1 MKKVIKSIF
10 IFILL
15 SIMVNVNALNVG
27 DQFTLTPGASQTHSP
42 SYGFN
47 EQYQLHTVTGGG
59 KTYDAYCM
67 DRGKAAG
74 QGASYVVNRMMP
86 KLKGD
91 LAVLYLMKNGA
102 DKEQIHLAIRLLVSK
117 GMLNW
122 SHTGTADYLA
132 KIDAAVN
139 CMKSDSTFNSTLTEF
154 LSNTSKK
161 NNDNDENA
169 DEGGKSLA
177 LLGFEKYNLLE
188 GKCYSSAAQ
197 CADATGYGC
206 HVSVTNRN
214 CYVPSTSSTDICPTI
229 KNDIFECYTGRFQSS
244 EKHGCKIVDTCS
256 FDTAAECSD
265 KAGLKCRERDGKWK
279 QLNWEPCD
287 KCTPNEYQGIIC
299 PDDERDEN
307 TGCRKSKY
315 ACTDT
320 EGDLTQKNCE
330 SIANNRNN
338 NDPKGEYHDW
348 VCTKK
353 TGSICYRLERKGS
366 GSSSNV
372 CSGNSSEVKSCCEK
386 KNLYFP
392 QSDCEIA
399 RSKVTNSS
407 SKKCELYNG
416 CYRIVDKKTNPSCDG
431 SKGEYR
437 QDICIK
443 RKKKNQDCK
452 ELDNGCYKLVNI
464 SAICDESKGEYIK
477 DQCEG
482 VKKTKK
488 IKEKVDGSCVIQ
500 SNGCYKFVADSS
512 GNGSGGN
519 GSGASVSCGG
529 FDGIKQLLIDA
540 MNYANEK
547 FNSETG
553 ESKVEKGP
561 ATEPE
566 KADGVIKKIV
576 SVKIDIKNITDTSS
590 DSEYFKYLG
599 FEVEKQNE
607 ATEVELLGAS
617 KEFINTED
625 GWKSKPISEGAD
637 LSKLFEERNGTIY
650 VGFLVSRP
658 SSDDSQEVTDD
669 DSEEEDCEVK
679 IKFKYEYSNEDGG
692 AVLYASGNTTGQQ
705 RFFIASEG
713 EPIQDEFELD
723 TSLCDETT
731 CDPTSTLP
739 NICEDGLEP
748 DKETGNVEYEFREA
762 YNAESKKYNI
772 KKCLLSKNS
781 KDRAGNFYKL
791 VDTEFA
797 NKVAENDYCEVKCK
811 EDYIFGVPYKKSTES
826 GRYFQISVSLK
837 GQQDCYTT
845 KLDYKKYTED
855 IVKKQA
861 EILDT
866 YNEWLENYE
875 NYTFSL
881 VQGDAVAC
889 NANSCPAIT
898 DQNGN
903 STGKCSE
910 AGYNGTYDYKK
921 MIDHSKNFYTYE
933 IKEESDKWTII
944 NVKTGGDAPH
954 GNPQFGEWTNTKR
967 CQGCSLTGE
976 CEWKIKPEKD
986 YADKKEG
993 YKTAALAAKQKLKD
1007 KMKELREIIDNYNSC
1022 VADHDYPNLQ
1032 LATDVNMGLDRNGEN
1047 EVAYWDMV
1055 YKYNPSIQYSY
1066 REPEPGVSS
1075 TKWISSVQAKS
1086 CEHGI
1091 NCDFMYSPDAIIVAD
1106 NYAVKKMVEAG
1117 LCTEYKP
1124 DEKTSNNSKPYC
1136 MSSDSI
1142 KDIDEESHFAT
1153 WYCDGTIDNEYE
1165 ICTGDNSLQYEIE
1178 SQWTVL
1184 DEDLDKGIEETVT
1197 IGNNLINSNH
1207 KITKVDYVHKI
1218 SSSRGTYKTER
1229 VYYSGHDDGDIKI
1242 EETPEHEIK
1251 NYDIVDGLPVGIN
1264 TPTGTYYYK
1273 LTLDNFGTFYTPSD
1287 APQVNGRIYG
1297 TLDRSLSSKI
1307 RGEEQIK
1314 GGELNTSET
1323 IGKNEYACT
1332 YEVNQ
1337 NSCTDASGNKHYK
1350 TECDPNEDWD
1360 KCQERL
1366 CPVNQGG
1373 PYCVE
1378 KSQSYYVCSTTHYDE
1393 SCQPKGSREEAL
1405 LAVGCQPGEECE
1417 NNYNC
1422 CPNCTVQCIGVCT
1435 VTPDG
1440 SQGGGSKPNYDFRPI
1455 SPGNLFPNDRPKG
1468 YNWESDPSVY
1478 NNSLVARKAK
1488 DTIDEITAR
1497 AKDTTSE
1504 ETTPSSGNPKVEN
1517 YSLKVV
1523 MNSDMITNIR
1533 EYNKSHESYNN
1544 DTMTCYDYKIERD
1557 EDNCKK
1563 NGYTWKKEGD
1573 SGKCVMA
1580 NIFCYSSFIDDL
1592 ADGKFGGEVDIK
1604 NGDGRK
1610 KNKENLNPY
1619 RPNVNIENFN
1629 TDNLIVTN
1637 DYWTI
1642 YTFSTLD
1649 INGDGIPDVGPSWK

>member
-10 IFILL
+10 IFLLL

-27 DQFTLTPGASQTHSP
+27 DQFTLTPGASQTHSA

-74 QGASYVVNRMMP
+74 AGASYVVSRMMP

-91 LAVLYLMKNGA
+91 YAVLYLMKNGA

-161 NNDNDENA
+161 NSDNDENA

-188 GKCYSSAAQ
+188 GKCKYTTAAQ
-197 CADATGYGC
+197 CADATGKGC
-206 HVSVTNRN
+206 HLDSNN
-214 CYVPSTSSTDICPTI
+214 CYIPSTSSTDNCPTI
-229 KNDIFECYTGRFQSS
+229 KDKVFECYTGERFKST
-244 EKHGCKIVDTCS
+244 EKFGCKIVDLCA
-256 FDTAAECSD
+256 FNTAAECS
-265 KAGLKCRERDGKWK
+265 KNAGFKCKKRDGKWV
-279 QLNWEPCD
+279 QINNAPCD
-287 KCTPNEYQGIIC
+287 ECVPNEAKGLYCG
-299 PDDERDEN
+299 DERSST
-307 TGCRKSKY
+307 TGCIIASERKSTSSSCNAK
-315 ACTDT
+315 
-320 EGDLTQKNCE
+320 
-330 SIANNRNN
+330 
-338 NDPKGEYHDW
+338 KGEYTLNE
-348 VCTKK
+348 C
-353 TGSICYRLERKGS
+353 
-366 GSSSNV
+366 
-372 CSGNSSEVKSCCEK
+372 NSRVNDGQGTECQKVS
-386 KNLYFP
+386 LF
-392 QSDCEIA
+392 
-399 RSKVTNSS
+399 SK
-407 SKKCELYNG
+407 
-416 CYRIVDKKTNPSCDG
+416 
-431 SKGEYR
+431 
-437 QDICIK
+437 
-443 RKKKNQDCK
+443 
-452 ELDNGCYKLVNI
+452 CYKLVTKCIKAKNQYSEKECKTMVNNGKGI
-464 SAICDESKGEYIK
+464 TCTKIGNNCFQLITSSSKPG
-477 DQCEG
+477 D
-482 VKKTKK
+482 
-488 IKEKVDGSCVIQ
+488 DN
-500 SNGCYKFVADSS
+500 SNPG
-512 GNGSGGN
+512 GSGGSGS

-607 ATEVELLGAS
+607 ATEVKLLGAS

-625 GWKSKPISEGAD
+625 GWESISEGAD
-637 LSKLFEERNGTIY
+637 LSKLLEERNGTIY

-669 DSEEEDCEVK
+669 DSEEEDCDVK

-692 AVLYASGNTTGQQ
+692 AVLYAAGNTTGQQ

-748 DKETGNVEYEFREA
+748 DEETGNVEYEFREA
-762 YNAESKKYNI
+762 YNAESGKYNI

-781 KDRAGNFYKL
+781 KDKAGNEYKL
-791 VDTEFA
+791 KDDEYAQMVSD
-797 NKVAENDYCEVKCK
+797 NDYCEVKCK

-837 GQQDCYTT
+837 GEQDCYTT
-845 KLDYKKYTED
+845 KLNYKKYTED
-855 IVKKQA
+855 VAKKQA
-861 EILDT
+861 EIIDA
-866 YNEWLENYE
+866 YNDWLENFE

-881 VQGDAVAC
+881 VEGDAV
-889 NANSCPAIT
+889 SCSAISCKPDT
-898 DQNGN
+898 DTNGN
-903 STGKCSE
+903 NTGDCTAESD
-910 AGYNGTYDYKK
+910 NDYEHKK
-921 MIDHSKNFYTYE
+921 MIDHSDDFYTYE
-933 IKEESDKWTII
+933 IKEETDKWII
-944 NVKTGGDAPH
+944 TNVKTGATRE
-954 GNPQFGEWTNTKR
+954 NPQFGDWTNTRK
-967 CQGCSLTGE
+967 CNGCSLEGD
-976 CEWKIKPEKD
+976 CEWKKTPDEH
-986 YADKKEG
+986 YAEKKED
-993 YKTAALAAKQKLKD
+993 YKTAIETAKETLKQ
-1007 KMKELREIIDNYNSC
+1007 KMKELREIVDKYNSC
-1022 VADHDYPNLQ
+1022 AADHNYPDLQ
-1032 LATDVNMGLDRNGEN
+1032 LASDPNMGLERNEEN
-1047 EVAYWDMV
+1047 KKAFWDMI
-1055 YKYNPSIQYSY
+1055 YRYNPDIQYSY
-1066 REPEPGVSS
+1066 EEPEPGISS
-1075 TKWISSVQAKS
+1075 TRWISSVQGIS
-1086 CEHGI
+1086 CEHGM
-1091 NCDFMYSPDAIIVAD
+1091 NCDFMYSPDAL
-1106 NYAVKKMVEAG
+1106 VEA
-1117 LCTEYKP
+1117 
-1124 DEKTSNNSKPYC
+1124 EKCADTSGGKVKCSESTSI
-1136 MSSDSI
+1136 MDVDDDSHV
-1142 KDIDEESHFAT
+1142 ST
-1153 WYCDGTIDNEYE
+1153 WYCDGDIDNEYE
-1165 ICTGDNSLQYEIE
+1165 QCNGSTNLEYF
-1178 SQWTVL
+1178 
-1184 DEDLDKGIEETVT
+1184 DEYHWMVPDADLDTDPDYKIQ
-1197 IGNNLINSNH
+1197 IGTNMTNSKH
-1207 KITKVDYVHKI
+1207 IITKVDYVHKI
-1218 SSSRGTYKTER
+1218 ASSKGTYKTER

-1273 LTLDNFGTFYTPSD
+1273 LTLNNFGTFYSNINE
-1287 APQVNGRIYG
+1287 NGRIYSDL
-1297 TLDRSLSSKI
+1297 TNSLSSLI
-1307 RGEEQIK
+1307 RE
-1314 GGELNTSET
+1314 NTTTKNSDEVNS
-1323 IGKNEYACT
+1323 NEYACT

-1350 TECDPNEDWD
+1350 TECDPTEDWD

-1393 SCQPKGSREEAL
+1393 SCQQKGSREEAL

-1422 CPNCTVQCIGVCT
+1422 CPNCVVQCIGVCT

-1488 DTIDEITAR
+1488 DTIDEITTR
-1497 AKDTTSE
+1497 ANNITSE
-1504 ETTPSSGNPKVEN
+1504 ETTPSSGNPKVED

-1523 MNSDMITNIR
+1523 MDSDMITKIR
-1533 EYNKSHESYNN
+1533 EYNKTQESYNN
-1544 DTMTCYDYKIERD
+1544 DTMTCYDYQIDRD
-1557 EDNCKK
+1557 EDGCKK
-1563 NGYTWKKEGD
+1563 AGYTWKKEGD

-1580 NIFCYSSFIDDL
+1580 NIFCYSSFVDDL

-1604 NGDGRK
+1604 NKEGRTK
-1610 KNKENLNPY
+1610 AKEQFSKPY
-1619 RPNVNIENFN
+1619 VSPGVSN

-1642 YTFSTLD
+1642 YTFTTLD
-1649 INGDGIPDVGPSWK
+1649 KNGDGIPEVGPSWK

>member
-10 IFILL
+10 IFLL
-15 SIMVNVNALNVG
+15 LCIMVNVEALNVG

-161 NNDNDENA
+161 SSDNEENA

-188 GKCYSSAAQ
+188 GKCKYTTAAQ
-197 CADATGYGC
+197 CADATGKGC
-206 HVSVTNRN
+206 HLDSNN
-214 CYVPSTSSTDICPTI
+214 CYIPSTSSTDICPTI
-229 KNDIFECYTGRFQSS
+229 KNDIFECYTGRFQSP

-265 KAGLKCRERDGKWK
+265 KAGLKCRERDGKWY
-279 QLNWEPCD
+279 QLNGA
-287 KCTPNEYQGIIC
+287 KCEECVPNEAQGIYC
-299 PDDERDEN
+299 GNERSST
-307 TGCRKSKY
+307 TGCKIASSCSGEQNELAYKDCIY
-315 ACTDT
+315 KANI
-320 EGDLTQKNCE
+320 KNSDSNE
-330 SIANNRNN
+330 Q
-338 NDPKGEYHDW
+338 YHDW
-348 VCTKK
+348 TCTKN
-353 TGSICYRLERKGS
+353 SSNICYRLERKGS
-366 GSSSNV
+366 SGGSSS
-372 CSGNSSEVKSCCEK
+372 SCNAK
-386 KNLYFP
+386 
-392 QSDCEIA
+392 
-399 RSKVTNSS
+399 
-407 SKKCELYNG
+407 
-416 CYRIVDKKTNPSCDG
+416 
-431 SKGEYR
+431 KGEYTLNECNDR
-437 QDICIK
+437 V
-443 RKKKNQDCK
+443 KNGQGTECQK
-452 ELDNGCYKLVNI
+452 VSLFSKCYKLVTKCIKAKNQY
-464 SAICDESKGEYIK
+464 SEKECKTMVNKGKGIT
-477 DQCEG
+477 C
-482 VKKTKK
+482 KK
-488 IKEKVDGSCVIQ
+488 IGNNCFQLITGS
-500 SNGCYKFVADSS
+500 SKPGDDDPNPG
-512 GNGSGGN
+512 GSGGSGS

-566 KADGVIKKIV
+566 KADGIIKKIV

-607 ATEVELLGAS
+607 ATEVKLLGAS
-617 KEFINTED
+617 KEFINTEE
-625 GWKSKPISEGAD
+625 GWEPISEGAD
-637 LSKLFEERNGTIY
+637 LSKLLEERNGTIY

-762 YNAESKKYNI
+762 YNAESGKYNI

-781 KDRAGNFYKL
+781 KDSAGNFYKL

-811 EDYIFGVPYKKSTES
+811 EDYIFGVPYKKNTES

-1032 LATDVNMGLDRNGEN
+1032 LATDVNMGLDRNGKN

-1086 CEHGI
+1086 CEHGM

-1307 RGEEQIK
+1307 RGEEQTK

-1350 TECDPNEDWD
+1350 TECKPNEDWD

-1393 SCQPKGSREEAL
+1393 SCQQKGSREEAL

-1533 EYNKSHESYNN
+1533 EYNKSQESYNN

-1557 EDNCKK
+1557 EDHCKTD
-1563 NGYTWKKEGD
+1563 GYTWKKEGD

>member
-10 IFILL
+10 IFLL
-15 SIMVNVNALNVG
+15 LCIMVNVEALNVG

-161 NNDNDENA
+161 SSDNEENA

-188 GKCYSSAAQ
+188 DKCKYTTAAQ
-197 CADATGYGC
+197 CADATGKGC
-206 HVSVTNRN
+206 HLDSNN
-214 CYVPSTSSTDICPTI
+214 CYIPSTSSTDICPTI
-229 KNDIFECYTGRFQSS
+229 KNDIFECYTGRFQSP

-265 KAGLKCRERDGKWK
+265 KAGLKCRERDGKWN
-279 QLNWEPCD
+279 QLNGA
-287 KCTPNEYQGIIC
+287 KCEECVPNEAQGIYC
-299 PDDERDEN
+299 GNERSST
-307 TGCRKSKY
+307 TGCKIASSCSGEQNELAYKDCIY
-315 ACTDT
+315 KANI
-320 EGDLTQKNCE
+320 KNSDSNE
-330 SIANNRNN
+330 Q
-338 NDPKGEYHDW
+338 YHDW
-348 VCTKK
+348 TCTKN
-353 TGSICYRLERKGS
+353 SSNICYRLERKGS
-366 GSSSNV
+366 SGGSSS
-372 CSGNSSEVKSCCEK
+372 SCNAK
-386 KNLYFP
+386 
-392 QSDCEIA
+392 
-399 RSKVTNSS
+399 
-407 SKKCELYNG
+407 
-416 CYRIVDKKTNPSCDG
+416 
-431 SKGEYR
+431 KGEYTLNECNDR
-437 QDICIK
+437 V
-443 RKKKNQDCK
+443 KNGQGTECQK
-452 ELDNGCYKLVNI
+452 VSLFSKCYKLVTKCIKAKNQY
-464 SAICDESKGEYIK
+464 SEKECKTMVNKGKGIT
-477 DQCEG
+477 C
-482 VKKTKK
+482 KK
-488 IKEKVDGSCVIQ
+488 IGNNCFQLITGS
-500 SNGCYKFVADSS
+500 SKPSDDDPNPG
-512 GNGSGGN
+512 GS

-566 KADGVIKKIV
+566 KADAIIKKIV

-599 FEVEKQNE
+599 FEVEKENE
-607 ATEVELLGAS
+607 ATKVELLGAS

-625 GWKSKPISEGAD
+625 GWKSKPISEGDD
-637 LSKLFEERNGTIY
+637 LSKLLEERNGTIY

-762 YNAESKKYNI
+762 YNAESGKYNI

-781 KDRAGNFYKL
+781 KDSAGNFYKL

-811 EDYIFGVPYKKSTES
+811 EDYIFGVPYKKNTES

-1086 CEHGI
+1086 CEHGM

-1307 RGEEQIK
+1307 RGEEQTK

-1350 TECDPNEDWD
+1350 TECKPNEDWD

-1393 SCQPKGSREEAL
+1393 SCQQKGSREEAL

-1523 MNSDMITNIR
+1523 MDTDMITKIR
-1533 EYNKSHESYNN
+1533 EYNKSQESYNN
-1544 DTMTCYDYKIERD
+1544 DTMTCYDYQIERD
-1557 EDNCKK
+1557 EDHCKTD
-1563 NGYTWKKEGD
+1563 GYTWKKEGE

-1580 NIFCYSSFIDDL
+1580 NIFCYSSFVDDL

-1604 NGDGRK
+1604 NKAGRTK
-1610 KNKENLNPY
+1610 AKEQFSKTYVAPG
-1619 RPNVNIENFN
+1619 VSN

>member
-265 KAGLKCRERDGKWK
+265 KAGLKCRERDGKWY
-279 QLNWEPCD
+279 QLNGA
-287 KCTPNEYQGIIC
+287 KCEECVPNEAQGIYC
-299 PDDERDEN
+299 GNERSST
-307 TGCRKSKY
+307 TGCKIASSCSGEQNELAYKDCIY
-315 ACTDT
+315 KANI
-320 EGDLTQKNCE
+320 KNSDSNE
-330 SIANNRNN
+330 Q
-338 NDPKGEYHDW
+338 YHDW
-348 VCTKK
+348 TCTKN
-353 TGSICYRLERKGS
+353 SSNICYRLERKGS
-366 GSSSNV
+366 SGGSSS
-372 CSGNSSEVKSCCEK
+372 SCNAK
-386 KNLYFP
+386 
-392 QSDCEIA
+392 
-399 RSKVTNSS
+399 
-407 SKKCELYNG
+407 
-416 CYRIVDKKTNPSCDG
+416 
-431 SKGEYR
+431 KGEYTLNECNDR
-437 QDICIK
+437 V
-443 RKKKNQDCK
+443 KNGQGTECQK
-452 ELDNGCYKLVNI
+452 VSLFSKCYKLVTKCIKAKNQY
-464 SAICDESKGEYIK
+464 SEKECKTMVNKGKGIT
-477 DQCEG
+477 C
-482 VKKTKK
+482 KK
-488 IKEKVDGSCVIQ
+488 IGNNCFQLITGS
-500 SNGCYKFVADSS
+500 SKPGDDDPNPG
-512 GNGSGGN
+512 GS

-566 KADGVIKKIV
+566 KADGIIKKIV

-599 FEVEKQNE
+599 FEVEKENE
-607 ATEVELLGAS
+607 ATKVELLGAS

-625 GWKSKPISEGAD
+625 GWKSKPISEGDD
-637 LSKLFEERNGTIY
+637 LSKLLEERNGTIY

-762 YNAESKKYNI
+762 YNAESGKYNI

-781 KDRAGNFYKL
+781 KDSAGNFYKL

-811 EDYIFGVPYKKSTES
+811 EDYIFGVPYKKNTES

-1032 LATDVNMGLDRNGEN
+1032 LATDVNMGLDRNREN

-1086 CEHGI
+1086 CEHGM

-1307 RGEEQIK
+1307 RGEEQTK

-1350 TECDPNEDWD
+1350 TECKPNEDWD

-1393 SCQPKGSREEAL
+1393 SCQQKGSREEAL

-1523 MNSDMITNIR
+1523 MDTDMITKIR
-1533 EYNKSHESYNN
+1533 EYNKSQESYNN
-1544 DTMTCYDYKIERD
+1544 DTMTCYDYQIERD
-1557 EDNCKK
+1557 EDHCKTD
-1563 NGYTWKKEGD
+1563 GYTWKKEGD

-1580 NIFCYSSFIDDL
+1580 NIFCYSSFVDDL

-1604 NGDGRK
+1604 NKAGRTK
-1610 KNKENLNPY
+1610 AKEQFSKTYVAPG
-1619 RPNVNIENFN
+1619 VSN

>member
-10 IFILL
+10 IFLL
-15 SIMVNVNALNVG
+15 LCIMVNVEALNVG

-161 NNDNDENA
+161 SSDNEENA

-188 GKCYSSAAQ
+188 GKCKYTTAAQ
-197 CADATGYGC
+197 CADATGKGC
-206 HVSVTNRN
+206 HLDSNN
-214 CYVPSTSSTDICPTI
+214 CYIPSTSSTDICPTI
-229 KNDIFECYTGRFQSS
+229 KNDIFECYTGRFQSP

-265 KAGLKCRERDGKWK
+265 KAGLKCRERDGKWY
-279 QLNWEPCD
+279 QLNGA
-287 KCTPNEYQGIIC
+287 KCEECVPNEAQGIYC
-299 PDDERDEN
+299 GNERSST
-307 TGCRKSKY
+307 TGCKIASSCSGEQNELAYKDCIY
-315 ACTDT
+315 KANI
-320 EGDLTQKNCE
+320 KNSDSNE
-330 SIANNRNN
+330 Q
-338 NDPKGEYHDW
+338 YHDW
-348 VCTKK
+348 TCTKN
-353 TGSICYRLERKGS
+353 SSNICYRLERKGS
-366 GSSSNV
+366 SGGSSS
-372 CSGNSSEVKSCCEK
+372 SCNAK
-386 KNLYFP
+386 
-392 QSDCEIA
+392 
-399 RSKVTNSS
+399 
-407 SKKCELYNG
+407 
-416 CYRIVDKKTNPSCDG
+416 
-431 SKGEYR
+431 KGEYTLNECNDR
-437 QDICIK
+437 V
-443 RKKKNQDCK
+443 KNGQGTECQK
-452 ELDNGCYKLVNI
+452 VSLFSKCYKLVTKCIKAKNQY
-464 SAICDESKGEYIK
+464 SEKECKTMVNKGKGIT
-477 DQCEG
+477 C
-482 VKKTKK
+482 KK
-488 IKEKVDGSCVIQ
+488 IGNNCFQLITGS
-500 SNGCYKFVADSS
+500 SKPGDDDPNPG
-512 GNGSGGN
+512 GSGGSGS

-566 KADGVIKKIV
+566 KADGIIKKIV

-607 ATEVELLGAS
+607 ATEVKLLGAS
-617 KEFINTED
+617 KEFINTEE
-625 GWKSKPISEGAD
+625 GWEPISEGAD
-637 LSKLFEERNGTIY
+637 LSKLLEERNGTIY

-781 KDRAGNFYKL
+781 KDKAGNEYKL
-791 VDTEFA
+791 KDDEYAQMVSD
-797 NKVAENDYCEVKCK
+797 NDYCEVKCK

-855 IVKKQA
+855 IVKKQK

-875 NYTFSL
+875 NYKQYQWTQADPMICSQETCTPSHDKNGTFTGCNSSESGPYDYIYK
-881 VQGDAVAC
+881 VIHSNKFKCATITEGDDKWIIDVDECTKDPKEFGKFKNEKTCSASG
-889 NANSCPAIT
+889 NSC
-898 DQNGN
+898 
-903 STGKCSE
+903 STS
-910 AGYNGTYDYKK
+910 
-921 MIDHSKNFYTYE
+921 
-933 IKEESDKWTII
+933 
-944 NVKTGGDAPH
+944 
-954 GNPQFGEWTNTKR
+954 
-967 CQGCSLTGE
+967 GE
-976 CEWKIKPEKD
+976 CKVE
-986 YADKKEG
+986 
-993 YKTAALAAKQKLKD
+993 KTAQKDWEDQKGDFEGAAQDAKQTLKD

-1022 VADHDYPNLQ
+1022 AADHDYPNLQ
-1032 LATDVNMGLDRNGEN
+1032 LETDKNMGLGRDGEN

-1055 YKYNPSIQYSY
+1055 YRYMPSIQYSY
-1066 REPEPGVSS
+1066 KEPEPGISS
-1075 TKWISSVQAKS
+1075 TKWISSVQGET
-1086 CEHGI
+1086 CEHGM
-1091 NCDFMYSPDAIIVAD
+1091 NCDYMYSPDAVVIGDSYAIEAMSTAD
-1106 NYAVKKMVEAG
+1106 KCVKVDSLEAIKDTPN
-1117 LCTEYKP
+1117 L
-1124 DEKTSNNSKPYC
+1124 SQKPYC
-1136 MSSDSI
+1136 MASDSI
-1142 KDIDEESHFAT
+1142 NDIDDDDHPAT
-1153 WYCDGTIDNEYE
+1153 WYCDGTITNDYE
-1165 ICTGDNSLQYEIE
+1165 ECVGDNSLQYESE
-1178 SQWTVL
+1178 FQWTVL

-1197 IGNNLINSNH
+1197 IGNNLSNSKH
-1207 KITKVDYVHKI
+1207 IITKVDYVHKI
-1218 SSSRGTYKTER
+1218 ASSKGTYKTER

-1242 EETPEHEIK
+1242 EKTPEHEIK

-1273 LTLDNFGTFYTPSD
+1273 LTLNNFGTFYSN
-1287 APQVNGRIYG
+1287 VNENGRIYG

-1307 RGEEQIK
+1307 RGEEQTK

-1350 TECDPNEDWD
+1350 TECKPNEDWD

-1393 SCQPKGSREEAL
+1393 SCQQKGSREEAL

-1523 MNSDMITNIR
+1523 MDTDMITKIR
-1533 EYNKSHESYNN
+1533 EYNKSQESYNN
-1544 DTMTCYDYKIERD
+1544 DTMTCYDYQIERD
-1557 EDNCKK
+1557 EDHCKTD
-1563 NGYTWKKEGD
+1563 GYTWKKEGE

-1580 NIFCYSSFIDDL
+1580 NIFCYSSFVDDL

-1604 NGDGRK
+1604 NKAGRTK
-1610 KNKENLNPY
+1610 AKEQFSKTYVAPG
-1619 RPNVNIENFN
+1619 VSN

-1642 YTFSTLD
+1642 YTFTTLD
-1649 INGDGIPDVGPSWK
+1649 KNGDGIPDVGPSWK

>member
-10 IFILL
+10 IFLL
-15 SIMVNVNALNVG
+15 LCIMVNVEALNVG

-161 NNDNDENA
+161 SSDNEENA

-188 GKCYSSAAQ
+188 GKCKYTTAAQ
-197 CADATGYGC
+197 CADATGKGC
-206 HVSVTNRN
+206 HLDSNN
-214 CYVPSTSSTDICPTI
+214 CYIPSTSSTDICPTI
-229 KNDIFECYTGRFQSS
+229 KNDIFECYTGRFQSP

-265 KAGLKCRERDGKWK
+265 KAGLKCRERDGKWY
-279 QLNWEPCD
+279 QLNGA
-287 KCTPNEYQGIIC
+287 KCEECVPNEAQGIYC
-299 PDDERDEN
+299 GNERSST
-307 TGCRKSKY
+307 TGCKIASSCSGEQNELAYKDCIY
-315 ACTDT
+315 KANI
-320 EGDLTQKNCE
+320 KNSDSNE
-330 SIANNRNN
+330 Q
-338 NDPKGEYHDW
+338 YHDW
-348 VCTKK
+348 TCTKN
-353 TGSICYRLERKGS
+353 SSNICYRLERKGS
-366 GSSSNV
+366 SGGSSS
-372 CSGNSSEVKSCCEK
+372 SCNAK
-386 KNLYFP
+386 
-392 QSDCEIA
+392 
-399 RSKVTNSS
+399 
-407 SKKCELYNG
+407 
-416 CYRIVDKKTNPSCDG
+416 
-431 SKGEYR
+431 KGEYTLNECNDR
-437 QDICIK
+437 V
-443 RKKKNQDCK
+443 KNGQGTECQK
-452 ELDNGCYKLVNI
+452 VSLFSKCYKLVTKCIKAKNQY
-464 SAICDESKGEYIK
+464 SEKECKTMVNKGKGIT
-477 DQCEG
+477 C
-482 VKKTKK
+482 KK
-488 IKEKVDGSCVIQ
+488 IGNNCFQLITGS
-500 SNGCYKFVADSS
+500 SKPGDDDPNPG
-512 GNGSGGN
+512 GS

-566 KADGVIKKIV
+566 KADGIIKKIV

-599 FEVEKQNE
+599 FEVEKENE
-607 ATEVELLGAS
+607 ATKVELLGAS

-625 GWKSKPISEGAD
+625 GWKSKPISEGDD
-637 LSKLFEERNGTIY
+637 LSKLLEERNGTIY

-781 KDRAGNFYKL
+781 KDKAGNEYKL
-791 VDTEFA
+791 KDDEYAQMVSD
-797 NKVAENDYCEVKCK
+797 NDYCEVKCK

-845 KLDYKKYTED
+845 KLNYKKYTED
-855 IVKKQA
+855 IVKKQK

-875 NYTFSL
+875 NYKQYQWT
-881 VQGDAVAC
+881 QAD
-889 NANSCPAIT
+889 PMI
-898 DQNGN
+898 
-903 STGKCSE
+903 CSQE
-910 AGYNGTYDYKK
+910 TCTSSHDKNGTFTGCNSSESAPYDYIYKV
-921 MIDHSKNFYTYE
+921 IHSNKFKCATITE
-933 IKEESDKWTII
+933 GDDKWTIDVDECSKDPKEFGKFK
-944 NVKTGGDAPH
+944 NEKTCSAS
-954 GNPQFGEWTNTKR
+954 GNS
-967 CQGCSLTGE
+967 CSTSGE
-976 CEWKIKPEKD
+976 CKVE
-986 YADKKEG
+986 
-993 YKTAALAAKQKLKD
+993 KTAQKDWEDQKGNFESKAQAAKQTLKTLLEDLRQIVD
-1007 KMKELREIIDNYNSC
+1007 KYNSC
-1022 VADHDYPNLQ
+1022 AADHDYASKQ
-1032 LATDVNMGLDRNGEN
+1032 ADKSQAYG
-1047 EVAYWDMV
+1047 EVAFWDMI
-1055 YKYNPSIQYSY
+1055 YRYNPDIQYSY
-1066 REPEPGVSS
+1066 EEPEPGIS
-1075 TKWISSVQAKS
+1075 TTRWISSVQGAS
-1086 CEHGI
+1086 CEHGM
-1091 NCDFMYSPDAIIVAD
+1091 NCDFMYSPDAL
-1106 NYAVKKMVEAG
+1106 VEA
-1117 LCTEYKP
+1117 
-1124 DEKTSNNSKPYC
+1124 EKCADTSGGKVKCSENT
-1136 MSSDSI
+1136 SI
-1142 KDIDEESHFAT
+1142 KDVDDDTHEST
-1153 WYCDGTIDNEYE
+1153 WYCDGNIDNEYE
-1165 ICTGDNSLQYEIE
+1165 QCQGSTTLDYADEYH
-1178 SQWTVL
+1178 WMVP
-1184 DEDLDKGIEETVT
+1184 DEDLDTGIDSEIR
-1197 IGNNLINSNH
+1197 IGTNMTNSKH
-1207 KITKVDYVHKI
+1207 IITKVDYVHKI
-1218 SSSRGTYKTER
+1218 ASSKGTYKTER

-1242 EETPEHEIK
+1242 EKTPEHEIK

-1273 LTLDNFGTFYTPSD
+1273 LTLNNFGTFYSN
-1287 APQVNGRIYG
+1287 VNENGRIYSDL
-1297 TLDRSLSSKI
+1297 TNSLSSLI
-1307 RGEEQIK
+1307 RE
-1314 GGELNTSET
+1314 NTTTKNNDAVNS
-1323 IGKNEYACT
+1323 NEYACT

-1393 SCQPKGSREEAL
+1393 SCQQKGSREEAL

-1533 EYNKSHESYNN
+1533 EYNKSQESYNN
-1544 DTMTCYDYKIERD
+1544 DTMTCYDYQIERD
-1557 EDNCKK
+1557 EDHCKTD
-1563 NGYTWKKEGD
+1563 GYTWKKEGE

-1580 NIFCYSSFIDDL
+1580 NIFCYSSFVDDL

-1604 NGDGRK
+1604 NKAGRTK
-1610 KNKENLNPY
+1610 AKEQFSKTYVAPG
-1619 RPNVNIENFN
+1619 VSN

>member
-1 MKKVIKSIF
+1 
-10 IFILL
+10 
-15 SIMVNVNALNVG
+15 MVNVEALNVG

-132 KIDAAVN
+132 KIDAVVN

-161 NNDNDENA
+161 SSDNEENA

-188 GKCYSSAAQ
+188 GKCKYTTAAQ
-197 CADATGYGC
+197 CADATGKGC
-206 HVSVTNRN
+206 HLDSNN
-214 CYVPSTSSTDICPTI
+214 CYIPSTSSTDICPTI
-229 KNDIFECYTGRFQSS
+229 KNDIFECYTGRFQSP

-265 KAGLKCRERDGKWK
+265 KAGLKCRERDGKWY
-279 QLNWEPCD
+279 QLNGA
-287 KCTPNEYQGIIC
+287 KCEECVPNEAQGIYC
-299 PDDERDEN
+299 GNERSST
-307 TGCRKSKY
+307 TGCKIASSCSGEQNELAYKDCIY
-315 ACTDT
+315 KANI
-320 EGDLTQKNCE
+320 KNSDSNE
-330 SIANNRNN
+330 Q
-338 NDPKGEYHDW
+338 YHDW
-348 VCTKK
+348 TCTKN
-353 TGSICYRLERKGS
+353 SSNICYRLERKGS
-366 GSSSNV
+366 SGGSSS
-372 CSGNSSEVKSCCEK
+372 SCNAK
-386 KNLYFP
+386 
-392 QSDCEIA
+392 
-399 RSKVTNSS
+399 
-407 SKKCELYNG
+407 
-416 CYRIVDKKTNPSCDG
+416 
-431 SKGEYR
+431 KGEYTLNECNDR
-437 QDICIK
+437 V
-443 RKKKNQDCK
+443 KNGQGTECQK
-452 ELDNGCYKLVNI
+452 VSLFSKCYKLVTKCIKAKNQY
-464 SAICDESKGEYIK
+464 SEKECKTMVNKGKGIT
-477 DQCEG
+477 C
-482 VKKTKK
+482 KK
-488 IKEKVDGSCVIQ
+488 IGNNCFQLITGS
-500 SNGCYKFVADSS
+500 SKPGDDDPNPG
-512 GNGSGGN
+512 GS

-566 KADGVIKKIV
+566 KADGIIKKIV

-599 FEVEKQNE
+599 FEVEKENE
-607 ATEVELLGAS
+607 ATKVELLGAS

-625 GWKSKPISEGAD
+625 GWKSKPISEGDD
-637 LSKLFEERNGTIY
+637 LSKLLEERNGTIY

-762 YNAESKKYNI
+762 YNAESGKYNI

-781 KDRAGNFYKL
+781 KDSAGNFYKL

-811 EDYIFGVPYKKSTES
+811 EDYIFGVPYKKNTES

-1086 CEHGI
+1086 CEHGM

-1307 RGEEQIK
+1307 RGEEQTK

-1350 TECDPNEDWD
+1350 TECKPNEDWD

-1393 SCQPKGSREEAL
+1393 SCQQKGSREEAL

-1523 MNSDMITNIR
+1523 MDTDMITKIR
-1533 EYNKSHESYNN
+1533 EYNKSQESYNN
-1544 DTMTCYDYKIERD
+1544 DTMTCYDYQIERD
-1557 EDNCKK
+1557 EDHCKTD
-1563 NGYTWKKEGD
+1563 GYTWKKEGD

-1580 NIFCYSSFIDDL
+1580 NIFCYSSFVDDL

-1604 NGDGRK
+1604 NKAGRTK
-1610 KNKENLNPY
+1610 AKEQFSKTYVAPG
-1619 RPNVNIENFN
+1619 VSN

>member
-10 IFILL
+10 IFLL
-15 SIMVNVNALNVG
+15 LCIMVNVNALNVG
-27 DQFTLTPGASQTHSP
+27 DQFTLTPGASQTHSA

-74 QGASYVVNRMMP
+74 AGASYVVSRMMP

-91 LAVLYLMKNGA
+91 YAVLYLMKNGA

-161 NNDNDENA
+161 NSDNDENA

-188 GKCYSSAAQ
+188 GKCKYTTAAQ
-197 CADATGYGC
+197 CSDQQGGQCVKQGECYVRNGKKCTACNQEYNGFVCSDDDSDRDSYGC
-206 HVSVTNRN
+206 
-214 CYVPSTSSTDICPTI
+214 
-229 KNDIFECYTGRFQSS
+229 KG
-244 EKHGCKIVDTCS
+244 
-256 FDTAAECSD
+256 
-265 KAGLKCRERDGKWK
+265 
-279 QLNWEPCD
+279 
-287 KCTPNEYQGIIC
+287 
-299 PDDERDEN
+299 
-307 TGCRKSKY
+307 SKY

-320 EGDLTQKNCE
+320 EGDLSQKNCE

-353 TGSICYRLERKGS
+353 TGSICYRLERKGTS
-366 GSSSNV
+366 GGSSS
-372 CSGNSSEVKSCCEK
+372 SCNAK
-386 KNLYFP
+386 
-392 QSDCEIA
+392 
-399 RSKVTNSS
+399 
-407 SKKCELYNG
+407 
-416 CYRIVDKKTNPSCDG
+416 
-431 SKGEYR
+431 KGEYTLNECNSR
-437 QDICIK
+437 VNDGQGTECQKVSIFSK
-443 RKKKNQDCK
+443 
-452 ELDNGCYKLVNI
+452 CYKLVTKCIKAKNQY
-464 SAICDESKGEYIK
+464 SEKECKTMVNKGKGIT
-477 DQCEG
+477 C
-482 VKKTKK
+482 KK
-488 IKEKVDGSCVIQ
+488 IGNNCFQLITGS
-500 SNGCYKFVADSS
+500 SKPGDNDPNPG
-512 GNGSGGN
+512 GSGGSGS

-576 SVKIDIKNITDTSS
+576 SVKIDIKNITDTGS

-607 ATEVELLGAS
+607 ATEVKLLGAS

-625 GWKSKPISEGAD
+625 GWESISEGAD
-637 LSKLFEERNGTIY
+637 LSKLLEERNGTIY

-692 AVLYASGNTTGQQ
+692 AVLYAAGNTTGQQ

-748 DKETGNVEYEFREA
+748 DEETGNVEYEFREA
-762 YNAESKKYNI
+762 YNAESGKYNI

-781 KDRAGNFYKL
+781 KDKAGNEYKL
-791 VDTEFA
+791 KDEEYAKMVSD
-797 NKVAENDYCEVKCK
+797 NDYCEVKCK

-845 KLDYKKYTED
+845 KLNYKKYTED
-855 IVKKQA
+855 IVNKQK

-875 NYTFSL
+875 NYIQYQWT
-881 VQGDAVAC
+881 QGKAMECTNQTCTANYYTDA
-889 NANSCPAIT
+889 
-898 DQNGN
+898 NGN
-903 STGKCSE
+903 RNFSDCS
-910 AGYNGTYDYKK
+910 NTPSTYDYYYNV
-921 MIDHSKNFYTYE
+921 IHSNEYKYATITE
-933 IKEESDKWTII
+933 QEDKWVIEVNDGSIEPT
-944 NVKTGGDAPH
+944 
-954 GNPQFGEWTNTKR
+954 QFGIFKNDKT
-967 CQGCSLTGE
+967 CSSSGNSCSTSGE
-976 CEWKIKPEKD
+976 CKVE
-986 YADKKEG
+986 
-993 YKTAALAAKQKLKD
+993 KTAQKDWEDQKGDFESAVQGAKQTLKTLLEDLRQIVD
-1007 KMKELREIIDNYNSC
+1007 KYNSC
-1022 VADHDYPNLQ
+1022 AADHDYASKQ
-1032 LATDVNMGLDRNGEN
+1032 TDKSQAYG
-1047 EVAYWDMV
+1047 EVAFWDMI
-1055 YKYNPSIQYSY
+1055 YRYNPDIQYSY
-1066 REPEPGVSS
+1066 EEPEPGIS
-1075 TKWISSVQAKS
+1075 TTRWISSVQGIS
-1086 CEHGI
+1086 CEHGM
-1091 NCDFMYSPDAIIVAD
+1091 NCDFMYSPDAL
-1106 NYAVKKMVEAG
+1106 VEA
-1117 LCTEYKP
+1117 
-1124 DEKTSNNSKPYC
+1124 EKCADTSGGKVTCFENTSI
-1136 MSSDSI
+1136 MDVDDDSHV
-1142 KDIDEESHFAT
+1142 ST
-1153 WYCDGTIDNEYE
+1153 WYCDGDIDNEYE
-1165 ICTGDNSLQYEIE
+1165 QCNGSTNLEYF
-1178 SQWTVL
+1178 
-1184 DEDLDKGIEETVT
+1184 DENHWMVPDADLDTNPDYKIQ
-1197 IGNNLINSNH
+1197 IGTNMTNSKH
-1207 KITKVDYVHKI
+1207 IITKVDYVHKI
-1218 SSSRGTYKTER
+1218 ASSKGTYKTER
-1229 VYYSGHDDGDIKI
+1229 VYYTGHDDGDIKI

-1273 LTLDNFGTFYTPSD
+1273 LTLNNFGTFYSNINE
-1287 APQVNGRIYG
+1287 NGRIYSDL
-1297 TLDRSLSSKI
+1297 TNSLSSLI
-1307 RGEEQIK
+1307 RE
-1314 GGELNTSET
+1314 NTTTKNSDEVNS
-1323 IGKNEYACT
+1323 NEYACT

-1422 CPNCTVQCIGVCT
+1422 CPNCVVQCIGVCT

-1468 YNWESDPSVY
+1468 YNWESNPSVY

-1488 DTIDEITAR
+1488 DTIDEITTR
-1497 AKDTTSE
+1497 ANNITSE
-1504 ETTPSSGNPKVEN
+1504 ETTPSSGNPKVED

-1523 MNSDMITNIR
+1523 MDTDMITKIR
-1533 EYNKSHESYNN
+1533 EYNKTQESYNN
-1544 DTMTCYDYKIERD
+1544 DTMTCYDYQIDRG
-1557 EDNCKK
+1557 EDGCKK
-1563 NGYTWKKEGD
+1563 DGYTWKKEGD

-1580 NIFCYSSFIDDL
+1580 NIFCYSSFVDDL

-1604 NGDGRK
+1604 NKEGRTK
-1610 KNKENLNPY
+1610 AKEQFSKPY
-1619 RPNVNIENFN
+1619 VSPGVSN

-1642 YTFSTLD
+1642 YTFTTLD
-1649 INGDGIPDVGPSWK
+1649 KNGDGIPEVGPSWK

>member
-10 IFILL
+10 IFLL
-15 SIMVNVNALNVG
+15 LCIMVNVEALNVG

-161 NNDNDENA
+161 SSDNEENA

-188 GKCYSSAAQ
+188 GKCKYTTAAQ
-197 CADATGYGC
+197 CADATGKGC
-206 HVSVTNRN
+206 HLDSNN
-214 CYVPSTSSTDICPTI
+214 CYIPSTSSTDICPTI
-229 KNDIFECYTGRFQSS
+229 KNDIFECYTGRFQSP

-265 KAGLKCRERDGKWK
+265 KAGLKCRERDGKWY
-279 QLNWEPCD
+279 QLNGA
-287 KCTPNEYQGIIC
+287 KCEECVPNEAQGIYC
-299 PDDERDEN
+299 GNERSST
-307 TGCRKSKY
+307 TGCKIASSCSGEQNELAYKDCIY
-315 ACTDT
+315 KANI
-320 EGDLTQKNCE
+320 KNSDSNE
-330 SIANNRNN
+330 Q
-338 NDPKGEYHDW
+338 YHDW
-348 VCTKK
+348 TCTKN
-353 TGSICYRLERKGS
+353 SSNICYRLERKGS
-366 GSSSNV
+366 SGGSSS
-372 CSGNSSEVKSCCEK
+372 SCNAK
-386 KNLYFP
+386 
-392 QSDCEIA
+392 
-399 RSKVTNSS
+399 
-407 SKKCELYNG
+407 
-416 CYRIVDKKTNPSCDG
+416 
-431 SKGEYR
+431 KGEYTLNECNDR
-437 QDICIK
+437 V
-443 RKKKNQDCK
+443 KNGQGTECQK
-452 ELDNGCYKLVNI
+452 VSLFSKCYKLVTKCIKAKNQY
-464 SAICDESKGEYIK
+464 SEKECKTMVNKGKGIT
-477 DQCEG
+477 C
-482 VKKTKK
+482 KK
-488 IKEKVDGSCVIQ
+488 IGNNCFQLITGS
-500 SNGCYKFVADSS
+500 SKPGDDDPNPG
-512 GNGSGGN
+512 GS

-566 KADGVIKKIV
+566 KADGIIKKIV

-599 FEVEKQNE
+599 FEVEKENE
-607 ATEVELLGAS
+607 ATKVELLGAS

-625 GWKSKPISEGAD
+625 GWKSKPISEGDD
-637 LSKLFEERNGTIY
+637 LSKLLEERNGTIY

-762 YNAESKKYNI
+762 YNAESGKYNI

-781 KDRAGNFYKL
+781 KDSAGNFYKL

-811 EDYIFGVPYKKSTES
+811 EDYIFGVPYKKNTES

-1086 CEHGI
+1086 CEHGM

-1307 RGEEQIK
+1307 RGEEQTK

-1350 TECDPNEDWD
+1350 TECKPNEDWD

-1393 SCQPKGSREEAL
+1393 SCQQKGSREEAL

-1523 MNSDMITNIR
+1523 MDTDMITKIR
-1533 EYNKSHESYNN
+1533 EYNKSQESYNN
-1544 DTMTCYDYKIERD
+1544 DTMTCYDYQIERD
-1557 EDNCKK
+1557 EDHCKTD
-1563 NGYTWKKEGD
+1563 GYTWKKEGD

-1580 NIFCYSSFIDDL
+1580 NIFCYSSFVDDL
-1592 ADGKFGGEVDIK
+1592 AVGKFGGEVDIK
-1604 NGDGRK
+1604 NKAGRTK
-1610 KNKENLNPY
+1610 AKEQFSKTYVAPG
-1619 RPNVNIENFN
+1619 VSN

>member
-10 IFILL
+10 IFLL
-15 SIMVNVNALNVG
+15 LCIMVNVEALNVG

-161 NNDNDENA
+161 SSDNEENA

-188 GKCYSSAAQ
+188 GKCKYTTAAQ
-197 CADATGYGC
+197 CADATGKGC
-206 HVSVTNRN
+206 HLDSNN
-214 CYVPSTSSTDICPTI
+214 CYIPSTSSTDICPTI
-229 KNDIFECYTGRFQSS
+229 KNDIFECYTGRFQSP

-265 KAGLKCRERDGKWK
+265 KAGLKCRERDGKWY
-279 QLNWEPCD
+279 QLNGA
-287 KCTPNEYQGIIC
+287 KCEECVPNEAQGIYC
-299 PDDERDEN
+299 GNERSST
-307 TGCRKSKY
+307 TGCKIASSCSGEQNELAYKDCIY
-315 ACTDT
+315 KANI
-320 EGDLTQKNCE
+320 KNSDSNE
-330 SIANNRNN
+330 Q
-338 NDPKGEYHDW
+338 YHDW
-348 VCTKK
+348 TCTKN
-353 TGSICYRLERKGS
+353 SSNICYRLERKGS
-366 GSSSNV
+366 SGGSSS
-372 CSGNSSEVKSCCEK
+372 SCNAK
-386 KNLYFP
+386 
-392 QSDCEIA
+392 
-399 RSKVTNSS
+399 
-407 SKKCELYNG
+407 
-416 CYRIVDKKTNPSCDG
+416 
-431 SKGEYR
+431 KGEYTLNECNDR
-437 QDICIK
+437 V
-443 RKKKNQDCK
+443 KNGQGTECQK
-452 ELDNGCYKLVNI
+452 VSLFSKCYKLVTKCIKAKNQY
-464 SAICDESKGEYIK
+464 SEKECKTMVNKGKGIT
-477 DQCEG
+477 C
-482 VKKTKK
+482 KK
-488 IKEKVDGSCVIQ
+488 IGNNCFQLITGS
-500 SNGCYKFVADSS
+500 SKPGDDDPNPG
-512 GNGSGGN
+512 GSGGSGS

-566 KADGVIKKIV
+566 KADGIIKKIV

-607 ATEVELLGAS
+607 ATEVKLLGAS
-617 KEFINTED
+617 KEFINTEE
-625 GWKSKPISEGAD
+625 GWEPD
-637 LSKLFEERNGTIY
+637 LSKLLEERNGTIY

-762 YNAESKKYNI
+762 YNAESGKYNI

-781 KDRAGNFYKL
+781 KDSAGNFYKL

-811 EDYIFGVPYKKSTES
+811 EDYIFGVPYKKNTES

-1086 CEHGI
+1086 CEHGM

-1307 RGEEQIK
+1307 RGEEQTK

-1350 TECDPNEDWD
+1350 TECKPNEDWD

-1393 SCQPKGSREEAL
+1393 SCQQKGSREEAL

-1523 MNSDMITNIR
+1523 MDTDMITKIR
-1533 EYNKSHESYNN
+1533 EYNKSQESYNN
-1544 DTMTCYDYKIERD
+1544 DTMTCYDYQIERD
-1557 EDNCKK
+1557 EDHCKTD
-1563 NGYTWKKEGD
+1563 GYTWKKEGE

-1580 NIFCYSSFIDDL
+1580 NIFCYSSFVDDL

-1604 NGDGRK
+1604 NKAGRTK
-1610 KNKENLNPY
+1610 AKEQFSKTYVAPG
-1619 RPNVNIENFN
+1619 VSN

>member
-1 MKKVIKSIF
+1 
-10 IFILL
+10 
-15 SIMVNVNALNVG
+15 MVNVEALNVG

-161 NNDNDENA
+161 SSDNEENA

-188 GKCYSSAAQ
+188 GKCKYTTAAQ
-197 CADATGYGC
+197 CADATGKGC
-206 HVSVTNRN
+206 HLDSNN
-214 CYVPSTSSTDICPTI
+214 CYIPSTSSTDICPTI
-229 KNDIFECYTGRFQSS
+229 KNDIFECYTGRFQSP

-265 KAGLKCRERDGKWK
+265 KAGLKCRERDGKWY
-279 QLNWEPCD
+279 QLNGA
-287 KCTPNEYQGIIC
+287 KCEECVPNEAQGIYC
-299 PDDERDEN
+299 GNKRSST
-307 TGCRKSKY
+307 TGCKIASSCSGEQNELAYKDCIY
-315 ACTDT
+315 KANI
-320 EGDLTQKNCE
+320 KNSDSNE
-330 SIANNRNN
+330 Q
-338 NDPKGEYHDW
+338 YHDW
-348 VCTKK
+348 TCTKN
-353 TGSICYRLERKGS
+353 SSNICYRLERKGS
-366 GSSSNV
+366 SGGSSS
-372 CSGNSSEVKSCCEK
+372 SCNAK
-386 KNLYFP
+386 
-392 QSDCEIA
+392 
-399 RSKVTNSS
+399 
-407 SKKCELYNG
+407 
-416 CYRIVDKKTNPSCDG
+416 
-431 SKGEYR
+431 KGEYTLNECNDR
-437 QDICIK
+437 V
-443 RKKKNQDCK
+443 KNGQGTECQK
-452 ELDNGCYKLVNI
+452 VSLFSKCYKLVTKCIKAKNQY
-464 SAICDESKGEYIK
+464 SEKECKTMVNKGKGIT
-477 DQCEG
+477 C
-482 VKKTKK
+482 KK
-488 IKEKVDGSCVIQ
+488 IGNNCFQLITGS
-500 SNGCYKFVADSS
+500 SKPGDDDPNPG
-512 GNGSGGN
+512 GSGGSGS

-566 KADGVIKKIV
+566 KADGIIKKIV

-607 ATEVELLGAS
+607 ATEVKLLGAS
-617 KEFINTED
+617 KEFINTEE
-625 GWKSKPISEGAD
+625 GWEPISEGAD
-637 LSKLFEERNGTIY
+637 LSKLLEERNGTIY

-762 YNAESKKYNI
+762 YNAESGKYNI

-781 KDRAGNFYKL
+781 KDSAGNFYKL

-811 EDYIFGVPYKKSTES
+811 EDYIFGVPYKKNTES

-1086 CEHGI
+1086 CEHGM

-1307 RGEEQIK
+1307 RGEEQTK

-1350 TECDPNEDWD
+1350 TECKPNEDWD

-1393 SCQPKGSREEAL
+1393 SCQQKGSREEAL

-1523 MNSDMITNIR
+1523 MDTDMITKIR
-1533 EYNKSHESYNN
+1533 EYNKSQESYNN
-1544 DTMTCYDYKIERD
+1544 DTMTCYDYQIERD
-1557 EDNCKK
+1557 EDHCKTD
-1563 NGYTWKKEGD
+1563 GYTWKKEGE

-1580 NIFCYSSFIDDL
+1580 NIFCYSSFVDDL

-1604 NGDGRK
+1604 NKAGRTK
-1610 KNKENLNPY
+1610 AKEQFSKTYVAPG
-1619 RPNVNIENFN
+1619 VSN

>member
-10 IFILL
+10 IFLL
-15 SIMVNVNALNVG
+15 LCIMVNVEALNVG

-74 QGASYVVNRMMP
+74 AGASYVVNRMMP

-91 LAVLYLMKNGA
+91 YAVLYLMKNGA

-161 NNDNDENA
+161 SSDNEENA

-188 GKCYSSAAQ
+188 GKCKYTTAAQ
-197 CADATGYGC
+197 CADATGKGC
-206 HVSVTNRN
+206 HLDSNN
-214 CYVPSTSSTDICPTI
+214 CYIPSTSSTDNCPTI
-229 KNDIFECYTGRFQSS
+229 KDKVFECYTGERFKST
-244 EKHGCKIVDTCS
+244 EKFGCKIVDTCS
-256 FDTAAECSD
+256 FNTAAECSD
-265 KAGLKCRERDGKWK
+265 NAGLKCKKRDGKWY
-279 QLNWEPCD
+279 QLNGA
-287 KCTPNEYQGIIC
+287 KCEECVPNEAQGIYC
-299 PDDERDEN
+299 GNERSST
-307 TGCRKSKY
+307 TGCKIASSCSGEQNELAYKDCIY
-315 ACTDT
+315 KANI
-320 EGDLTQKNCE
+320 KNSDSNE
-330 SIANNRNN
+330 Q
-338 NDPKGEYHDW
+338 YHDW
-348 VCTKK
+348 TCTKN
-353 TGSICYRLERKGS
+353 SSNICYRLERKGS
-366 GSSSNV
+366 SGGSSS
-372 CSGNSSEVKSCCEK
+372 SCNAK
-386 KNLYFP
+386 
-392 QSDCEIA
+392 
-399 RSKVTNSS
+399 
-407 SKKCELYNG
+407 
-416 CYRIVDKKTNPSCDG
+416 
-431 SKGEYR
+431 KGEYTLNECNDR
-437 QDICIK
+437 V
-443 RKKKNQDCK
+443 KNGQGTECQK
-452 ELDNGCYKLVNI
+452 VSLFSKCYKLVTKCIKAKNQY
-464 SAICDESKGEYIK
+464 SEKECKTMVNKGKGIT
-477 DQCEG
+477 C
-482 VKKTKK
+482 KK
-488 IKEKVDGSCVIQ
+488 IGNNCFQLITGS
-500 SNGCYKFVADSS
+500 SKPGDDDPNPG
-512 GNGSGGN
+512 GSGGSGS

-566 KADGVIKKIV
+566 KADGFIKKIV

-607 ATEVELLGAS
+607 ATEVKLLGAS
-617 KEFINTED
+617 KEFINTEE
-625 GWKSKPISEGAD
+625 GWEPISEGAD
-637 LSKLFEERNGTIY
+637 LSKLLEERNGTIY

-903 STGKCSE
+903 STGKCTE
-910 AGYNGTYDYKK
+910 AGYNGAYDYKK

-967 CQGCSLTGE
+967 CQACELTGE

-993 YKTAALAAKQKLKD
+993 YKTAALAAKQKLKQ

-1032 LATDVNMGLDRNGEN
+1032 LDKDANMGLDRGEEN
-1047 EVAYWDMV
+1047 KIAFWDMV

-1075 TKWISSVQAKS
+1075 TKWISSVQAKP
-1086 CEHGI
+1086 CEHGM

-1106 NYAVKKMVEAG
+1106 NYAVEKMVEAG

-1142 KDIDEESHFAT
+1142 KDIDEDSHFAT
-1153 WYCDGTIDNEYE
+1153 WYCDGNIDNEYE
-1165 ICTGDNSLQYEIE
+1165 VCTGDNSLQYQSEY
-1178 SQWTVL
+1178 QWTVL
-1184 DEDLDKGIEETVT
+1184 DEDLDKGIEEIVN
-1197 IGNNLINSNH
+1197 IGNNLTNSEH
-1207 KITKVDYVHKI
+1207 LIAQADYVHKMA
-1218 SSSRGTYKTER
+1218 SSRGTYKTER

-1307 RGEEQIK
+1307 RGEEQTK

-1350 TECDPNEDWD
+1350 TECKPNEDWD

-1393 SCQPKGSREEAL
+1393 SCQQKGSREEAL

-1488 DTIDEITAR
+1488 DTIDEITTR
-1497 AKDTTSE
+1497 AKTTTTE
-1504 ETTPSSGNPKVEN
+1504 ETPSPSGTPKVGD

-1523 MNSDMITNIR
+1523 MNSDMITKIR
-1533 EYNKSHESYNN
+1533 EYNKSQESYNN
-1544 DTMTCYDYKIERD
+1544 DTMTCYDYPIDRD
-1557 EDNCKK
+1557 EDHCKTD
-1563 NGYTWKKEGD
+1563 GYTWKKEGD

-1580 NIFCYSSFIDDL
+1580 NIFCYSSFVDKLID
-1592 ADGKFGGEVDIK
+1592 GNFGGEVDVK
-1604 NGDGRK
+1604 NGDKRSLAK
-1610 KNKENLNPY
+1610 
-1619 RPNVNIENFN
+1619 ENFN
-1629 TDNLIVTN
+1629 PNNYKAPGVNNNDNLIVTD

-1642 YTFSTLD
+1642 YTFTTLD
-1649 INGDGIPDVGPSWK
+1649 KNGDGIPDVGPSWK

>member
-10 IFILL
+10 IFLL
-15 SIMVNVNALNVG
+15 LCIMVNVEALNVG

-161 NNDNDENA
+161 SSDNEENA

-188 GKCYSSAAQ
+188 GKCKYTTAAQ
-197 CADATGYGC
+197 CADATGKGC
-206 HVSVTNRN
+206 HLDSNN
-214 CYVPSTSSTDICPTI
+214 CYIPSTSSTDICPTI
-229 KNDIFECYTGRFQSS
+229 KNDIFECYTGRFQSP

-265 KAGLKCRERDGKWK
+265 KAGLKCRERDGKWY
-279 QLNWEPCD
+279 QLNGA
-287 KCTPNEYQGIIC
+287 KCEECVPNEAQGIYC
-299 PDDERDEN
+299 GNERSST
-307 TGCRKSKY
+307 TGCKIASSCSGEQNELAYKDCIY
-315 ACTDT
+315 KANI
-320 EGDLTQKNCE
+320 KNSDSNE
-330 SIANNRNN
+330 Q
-338 NDPKGEYHDW
+338 YHDW
-348 VCTKK
+348 TCTKN
-353 TGSICYRLERKGS
+353 SSNICYRLERKGS
-366 GSSSNV
+366 SGGSSS
-372 CSGNSSEVKSCCEK
+372 SCNAK
-386 KNLYFP
+386 
-392 QSDCEIA
+392 
-399 RSKVTNSS
+399 
-407 SKKCELYNG
+407 
-416 CYRIVDKKTNPSCDG
+416 
-431 SKGEYR
+431 KGEYTLNECNDR
-437 QDICIK
+437 V
-443 RKKKNQDCK
+443 KNGQGTECQK
-452 ELDNGCYKLVNI
+452 VSLFSKCYKLVTKCIKAKNQY
-464 SAICDESKGEYIK
+464 SEKECKTMVNKGKGIT
-477 DQCEG
+477 C
-482 VKKTKK
+482 KK
-488 IKEKVDGSCVIQ
+488 IGNNCFQLITGS
-500 SNGCYKFVADSS
+500 SKPGDDDPNPG
-512 GNGSGGN
+512 GSGGSGS

-566 KADGVIKKIV
+566 KADGIIKKIV

-607 ATEVELLGAS
+607 ATEVKLLGAS
-617 KEFINTED
+617 KEFINTEE
-625 GWKSKPISEGAD
+625 GWEPD
-637 LSKLFEERNGTIY
+637 LSKLLEERNGTIY

-762 YNAESKKYNI
+762 YNAESGKYNI

-781 KDRAGNFYKL
+781 KDSAGNFYKL

-811 EDYIFGVPYKKSTES
+811 EDYIFGVPYKKNTES

-1086 CEHGI
+1086 CEHGM

-1307 RGEEQIK
+1307 RGEEQTK

-1350 TECDPNEDWD
+1350 TECKPNEDWD

-1393 SCQPKGSREEAL
+1393 SCQQKGSREEAL

-1523 MNSDMITNIR
+1523 MDTDMITKIR
-1533 EYNKSHESYNN
+1533 EYNKSQESYNN
-1544 DTMTCYDYKIERD
+1544 DTMTCYDYQIERD
-1557 EDNCKK
+1557 EDHCKTD
-1563 NGYTWKKEGD
+1563 GYTWKKEGD

-1580 NIFCYSSFIDDL
+1580 NIFCYSSFVDDL

-1604 NGDGRK
+1604 NKAGRTK
-1610 KNKENLNPY
+1610 AKEQFSKTYVAPG
-1619 RPNVNIENFN
+1619 VSN

>member
-10 IFILL
+10 IFLL
-15 SIMVNVNALNVG
+15 LCIMVNVEALNVG

-161 NNDNDENA
+161 NSDNEENT

-188 GKCYSSAAQ
+188 DKCKYTTAAQCSDQQGGQCVKQGKCYVRNGKKCTEKESQ
-197 CADATGYGC
+197 FYEFYTDYTGDYARDSYGC
-206 HVSVTNRN
+206 KKVRTREFDTIAKCSDEYGYR
-214 CYVPSTSSTDICPTI
+214 CYAMNGKYYQYT
-229 KNDIFECYTGRFQSS
+229 KECTPCNQEYNGFVCSDDDSDRDSY
-244 EKHGCKIVDTCS
+244 GCK
-256 FDTAAECSD
+256 
-265 KAGLKCRERDGKWK
+265 G
-279 QLNWEPCD
+279 
-287 KCTPNEYQGIIC
+287 
-299 PDDERDEN
+299 
-307 TGCRKSKY
+307 SKY

-320 EGDLTQKNCE
+320 EDDLTQKNCDRA
-330 SIANNRNN
+330 ANSRNTDKN
-338 NDPKGEYHDW
+338 EQYHDW

-353 TGSICYRLERKGS
+353 SGSICYKLERKGS
-366 GSSSNV
+366 SGGSSS
-372 CSGNSSEVKSCCEK
+372 SCNAK
-386 KNLYFP
+386 
-392 QSDCEIA
+392 
-399 RSKVTNSS
+399 
-407 SKKCELYNG
+407 
-416 CYRIVDKKTNPSCDG
+416 
-431 SKGEYR
+431 KGEYTLNECNDR
-437 QDICIK
+437 V
-443 RKKKNQDCK
+443 KNGQGTECQK
-452 ELDNGCYKLVNI
+452 VSLLSKCYKLVTKCIKAKNQY
-464 SAICDESKGEYIK
+464 SEKECKTMVNKGKGIT
-477 DQCEG
+477 C
-482 VKKTKK
+482 KK
-488 IKEKVDGSCVIQ
+488 IGNNCFQLITGS
-500 SNGCYKFVADSS
+500 SKPGDDDPNPG
-512 GNGSGGN
+512 GSGGSGS

-566 KADGVIKKIV
+566 KADGFIKKIV

-599 FEVEKQNE
+599 FEVEKENE
-607 ATEVELLGAS
+607 ATKVELLGAS

-625 GWKSKPISEGAD
+625 GWKSKPISEGDD
-637 LSKLFEERNGTIY
+637 LSKLLEERNGTIY

-731 CDPTSTLP
+731 CVPTSTLP

-1086 CEHGI
+1086 CEHGM

-1307 RGEEQIK
+1307 RGEEQTK

-1350 TECDPNEDWD
+1350 TECKPNEDWD

-1393 SCQPKGSREEAL
+1393 SCQQKGSREEAL

-1523 MNSDMITNIR
+1523 MDTDMITKIR
-1533 EYNKSHESYNN
+1533 EYNKSQESYNN
-1544 DTMTCYDYKIERD
+1544 DTMTCYDYQIERD
-1557 EDNCKK
+1557 EDHCKTD
-1563 NGYTWKKEGD
+1563 GYTWKKEGE

-1580 NIFCYSSFIDDL
+1580 NIFCYSSFVDDL

-1604 NGDGRK
+1604 NKAGRTK
-1610 KNKENLNPY
+1610 AKEQFSKTYVAPG
-1619 RPNVNIENFN
+1619 VSN

-1642 YTFSTLD
+1642 YTFTTLD
-1649 INGDGIPDVGPSWK
+1649 KNGDGIPEVGPSWK

>member
-10 IFILL
+10 IFLLL

-27 DQFTLTPGASQTHSP
+27 DQFTLTPGASQTHSA

-74 QGASYVVNRMMP
+74 DGASYVVSRMMP

-91 LAVLYLMKNGA
+91 YAVLYLMKNGA

-161 NNDNDENA
+161 NSDNDENA

-188 GKCYSSAAQ
+188 GKCKYTTAAQ
-197 CADATGYGC
+197 CADATGKGC
-206 HVSVTNRN
+206 HLDSNN
-214 CYVPSTSSTDICPTI
+214 CYIPSTSSTDNCPTI
-229 KNDIFECYTGRFQSS
+229 KDKVFECYTGERFKST
-244 EKHGCKIVDTCS
+244 EKFGCKIVDLCA
-256 FDTAAECSD
+256 FNTAAECS
-265 KAGLKCRERDGKWK
+265 KNAGFKCKKRDGKWV
-279 QLNWEPCD
+279 QINNAPCD
-287 KCTPNEYQGIIC
+287 ECVPNEAKGLYCG
-299 PDDERDEN
+299 DERSST
-307 TGCRKSKY
+307 TGCIIASERKSTSSSCNAK
-315 ACTDT
+315 
-320 EGDLTQKNCE
+320 
-330 SIANNRNN
+330 
-338 NDPKGEYHDW
+338 KGEYTLNE
-348 VCTKK
+348 C
-353 TGSICYRLERKGS
+353 
-366 GSSSNV
+366 
-372 CSGNSSEVKSCCEK
+372 NSRVNDGQGTECQKVS
-386 KNLYFP
+386 LF
-392 QSDCEIA
+392 
-399 RSKVTNSS
+399 SK
-407 SKKCELYNG
+407 
-416 CYRIVDKKTNPSCDG
+416 
-431 SKGEYR
+431 
-437 QDICIK
+437 
-443 RKKKNQDCK
+443 
-452 ELDNGCYKLVNI
+452 CYKLVTKCIKAKNQYSEKECKTMVNNGKGI
-464 SAICDESKGEYIK
+464 TCTKIGNNCFQLITSSSKPG
-477 DQCEG
+477 D
-482 VKKTKK
+482 
-488 IKEKVDGSCVIQ
+488 DN
-500 SNGCYKFVADSS
+500 SNPG
-512 GNGSGGN
+512 GSGGSGS

-607 ATEVELLGAS
+607 ATEVKLLGAS

-625 GWKSKPISEGAD
+625 GWESISEGAD
-637 LSKLFEERNGTIY
+637 LSKLLEERNGTIY

-669 DSEEEDCEVK
+669 DSEEEDCDVK

-692 AVLYASGNTTGQQ
+692 AVLYAAGNTTGQQ

-748 DKETGNVEYEFREA
+748 DEETGNVEYEFREA
-762 YNAESKKYNI
+762 YNAESGKYNI

-781 KDRAGNFYKL
+781 KDKAGNFYKL

-837 GQQDCYTT
+837 GEQDCYTT
-845 KLDYKKYTED
+845 KLNYKKYTED
-855 IVKKQA
+855 VAKKQA
-861 EILDT
+861 EIIDA
-866 YNEWLENYE
+866 YNDWLENFE

-881 VQGDAVAC
+881 VEGDAV
-889 NANSCPAIT
+889 SCSAISCKPDT
-898 DQNGN
+898 DTNGN
-903 STGKCSE
+903 NTGDCTAESD
-910 AGYNGTYDYKK
+910 NDYEHKK
-921 MIDHSKNFYTYE
+921 MIDHSDDFYTYE
-933 IKEESDKWTII
+933 IKEETDKWII
-944 NVKTGGDAPH
+944 TNVKTGATRE
-954 GNPQFGEWTNTKR
+954 NPQFGDWTNTRK
-967 CQGCSLTGE
+967 CNGCSLEGD
-976 CEWKIKPEKD
+976 CEWKKTPDEH
-986 YADKKEG
+986 YAEKKED
-993 YKTAALAAKQKLKD
+993 YKTAIETAKETLKQ
-1007 KMKELREIIDNYNSC
+1007 KMKELREIVDKYNSC
-1022 VADHDYPNLQ
+1022 AADHNYPDLQ
-1032 LATDVNMGLDRNGEN
+1032 LASDPNMGLERNEEN
-1047 EVAYWDMV
+1047 KKAFWDMI
-1055 YKYNPSIQYSY
+1055 YRYNPDIQYSY
-1066 REPEPGVSS
+1066 EEPEPGISS
-1075 TKWISSVQAKS
+1075 TRWISSVQGIS
-1086 CEHGI
+1086 CEHGM
-1091 NCDFMYSPDAIIVAD
+1091 NCDFMYSPDAL
-1106 NYAVKKMVEAG
+1106 VEA
-1117 LCTEYKP
+1117 
-1124 DEKTSNNSKPYC
+1124 EKCADTSGGKVKCSESTSI
-1136 MSSDSI
+1136 MDVDDDSHV
-1142 KDIDEESHFAT
+1142 ST
-1153 WYCDGTIDNEYE
+1153 WYCDGDIDNEYE
-1165 ICTGDNSLQYEIE
+1165 QCNGSTNLEYF
-1178 SQWTVL
+1178 
-1184 DEDLDKGIEETVT
+1184 DEYHWMVPDADLDTDPDYKIQ
-1197 IGNNLINSNH
+1197 IGTNMTNSKH
-1207 KITKVDYVHKI
+1207 IITKVDYVHKI
-1218 SSSRGTYKTER
+1218 ASSKGTYKTER

-1273 LTLDNFGTFYTPSD
+1273 LTLNNFGTFYSNINE
-1287 APQVNGRIYG
+1287 NGRIYSDL
-1297 TLDRSLSSKI
+1297 TNSLSSLI
-1307 RGEEQIK
+1307 RE
-1314 GGELNTSET
+1314 NTTTKNSDEVNS
-1323 IGKNEYACT
+1323 NEYACT

-1393 SCQPKGSREEAL
+1393 SCQQKGSREEAL

-1422 CPNCTVQCIGVCT
+1422 CPNCVVQCIGVCT

-1488 DTIDEITAR
+1488 DTIDEITTR
-1497 AKDTTSE
+1497 ANNITSE
-1504 ETTPSSGNPKVEN
+1504 ETTPSSGNPKVED

-1523 MNSDMITNIR
+1523 MDSDMITKIR
-1533 EYNKSHESYNN
+1533 EYNKTQESYNN
-1544 DTMTCYDYKIERD
+1544 DTMTCYDYQIDRD
-1557 EDNCKK
+1557 EDGCKK
-1563 NGYTWKKEGD
+1563 AGYTWKKEGD

-1580 NIFCYSSFIDDL
+1580 NIFCYSSFVDDL

-1604 NGDGRK
+1604 NKEGRTK
-1610 KNKENLNPY
+1610 AKEQFSKPY
-1619 RPNVNIENFN
+1619 VSPGVSN

-1642 YTFSTLD
+1642 YTFTTLD
-1649 INGDGIPDVGPSWK
+1649 KNGDGIPDVGPSWK

>member
-10 IFILL
+10 IFLL
-15 SIMVNVNALNVG
+15 LCIMVNVEALNVG

-161 NNDNDENA
+161 SSDNEENA

-188 GKCYSSAAQ
+188 GKCKYTTAAQ
-197 CADATGYGC
+197 CADATGKGC
-206 HVSVTNRN
+206 HLDSNN
-214 CYVPSTSSTDICPTI
+214 CYIPSTSSTDICPTI
-229 KNDIFECYTGRFQSS
+229 KNDIFECYTGRFQSP

-265 KAGLKCRERDGKWK
+265 KAGLKCRERDGKWY
-279 QLNWEPCD
+279 QLNGA
-287 KCTPNEYQGIIC
+287 KCEECVPNEAQGIYC
-299 PDDERDEN
+299 GNERSST
-307 TGCRKSKY
+307 TGCKIASSCSGEQNELAYKDCIY
-315 ACTDT
+315 KANI
-320 EGDLTQKNCE
+320 KNSDSNE
-330 SIANNRNN
+330 Q
-338 NDPKGEYHDW
+338 YHDW
-348 VCTKK
+348 TCTKN
-353 TGSICYRLERKGS
+353 SSNICYRLERKGS
-366 GSSSNV
+366 SGGSSS
-372 CSGNSSEVKSCCEK
+372 SCNAK
-386 KNLYFP
+386 
-392 QSDCEIA
+392 
-399 RSKVTNSS
+399 
-407 SKKCELYNG
+407 
-416 CYRIVDKKTNPSCDG
+416 
-431 SKGEYR
+431 KGEYTLNECNDR
-437 QDICIK
+437 V
-443 RKKKNQDCK
+443 KNGQGTECQK
-452 ELDNGCYKLVNI
+452 VSLFSKCYKLVTKCIKAKNQY
-464 SAICDESKGEYIK
+464 SEKECKTMVNKGKGIT
-477 DQCEG
+477 C
-482 VKKTKK
+482 KK
-488 IKEKVDGSCVIQ
+488 IGNNCFQLITGS
-500 SNGCYKFVADSS
+500 SKPSDDDPNPG
-512 GNGSGGN
+512 GS

-566 KADGVIKKIV
+566 KADGIIKKIV

-599 FEVEKQNE
+599 FEVEKENE
-607 ATEVELLGAS
+607 ATKVELLGAS

-625 GWKSKPISEGAD
+625 GWKSKPISEGDD
-637 LSKLFEERNGTIY
+637 LSKLLEERNGTIY

-762 YNAESKKYNI
+762 YNAESGKYNI

-781 KDRAGNFYKL
+781 KDSAGNFYKL

-811 EDYIFGVPYKKSTES
+811 EDYIFGVPYKKNTES

-1086 CEHGI
+1086 CEHGM

-1106 NYAVKKMVEAG
+1106 NYAVKKMVGAG

-1297 TLDRSLSSKI
+1297 TLDRSLSSQI
-1307 RGEEQIK
+1307 RGEEQTK

-1393 SCQPKGSREEAL
+1393 SCQQKGSREEAL

-1422 CPNCTVQCIGVCT
+1422 CPNCVVQCIGVCT

-1488 DTIDEITAR
+1488 DTIDEITTR
-1497 AKDTTSE
+1497 ANNITSD

-1523 MNSDMITNIR
+1523 MDTDMITKIR
-1533 EYNKSHESYNN
+1533 EYNKSQESYNN
-1544 DTMTCYDYKIERD
+1544 DTMTCYDYQIERD
-1557 EDNCKK
+1557 EDHCKTD
-1563 NGYTWKKEGD
+1563 GYTWKKEGE

-1580 NIFCYSSFIDDL
+1580 NIFCYSSFVDDL

-1604 NGDGRK
+1604 NKAGRTK
-1610 KNKENLNPY
+1610 AKEQFSKTYVAPG
-1619 RPNVNIENFN
+1619 VSN

>member
-10 IFILL
+10 IFLL
-15 SIMVNVNALNVG
+15 LCIMVNVNALNVG
-27 DQFTLTPGASQTHSP
+27 DQFTLTPGASQAHSP

-74 QGASYVVNRMMP
+74 AGASYVVSRMMP

-91 LAVLYLMKNGA
+91 YAVLYLMKNGA

-161 NNDNDENA
+161 NSDNDENA

-177 LLGFEKYNLLE
+177 LLGFDKINLLE
-188 GKCYSSAAQ
+188 NSNAKCSTGAKQKESL
-197 CADATGYGC
+197 DACLVEKEKKEQQSFNTKKYTC
-206 HVSVTNRN
+206 EQD
-214 CYVPSTSSTDICPTI
+214 SSTKCFKVVEDTSNSNAKCS
-229 KNDIFECYTGRFQSS
+229 TGAKQKESLDACLVEKEKKEQQS
-244 EKHGCKIVDTCS
+244 
-256 FDTAAECSD
+256 F
-265 KAGLKCRERDGKWK
+265 
-279 QLNWEPCD
+279 N
-287 KCTPNEYQGIIC
+287 
-299 PDDERDEN
+299 
-307 TGCRKSKY
+307 
-315 ACTDT
+315 
-320 EGDLTQKNCE
+320 
-330 SIANNRNN
+330 
-338 NDPKGEYHDW
+338 
-348 VCTKK
+348 TKK
-353 TGSICYRLERKGS
+353 YTCEQDSSTKCFKVVEDTSNSNAKCSTGAKQNESFENCLNEASKKEKESNNKKVYTCEQDSSTKCFKVVEKNSGDGNDDGS
-366 GSSSNV
+366 G
-372 CSGNSSEVKSCCEK
+372 
-386 KNLYFP
+386 
-392 QSDCEIA
+392 
-399 RSKVTNSS
+399 
-407 SKKCELYNG
+407 
-416 CYRIVDKKTNPSCDG
+416 
-431 SKGEYR
+431 
-437 QDICIK
+437 
-443 RKKKNQDCK
+443 
-452 ELDNGCYKLVNI
+452 
-464 SAICDESKGEYIK
+464 
-477 DQCEG
+477 
-482 VKKTKK
+482 
-488 IKEKVDGSCVIQ
+488 
-500 SNGCYKFVADSS
+500 
-512 GNGSGGN
+512 GNGSGGSGS

-547 FNSETG
+547 FGNEGG

-607 ATEVELLGAS
+607 ATEVKLLGAS

-625 GWKSKPISEGAD
+625 GWESISEGAD
-637 LSKLFEERNGTIY
+637 LSKLLEERNGTIY

-692 AVLYASGNTTGQQ
+692 AVLYAAGNTTGQQ

-762 YNAESKKYNI
+762 YNAESGKYNI

-781 KDRAGNFYKL
+781 KDKAGNEYKL
-791 VDTEFA
+791 KDDEYAQMVSD
-797 NKVAENDYCEVKCK
+797 NDYCEVKCK

-837 GQQDCYTT
+837 GEQDCYTT
-845 KLDYKKYTED
+845 KLNYKKYTED
-855 IVKKQA
+855 IVNKQK

-875 NYTFSL
+875 NYKQYQWT
-881 VQGDAVAC
+881 QAKAMECTNETCTANYYTDA
-889 NANSCPAIT
+889 
-898 DQNGN
+898 NGN
-903 STGKCSE
+903 RKFSGCS
-910 AGYNGTYDYKK
+910 NTPSTYDYYYNVV
-921 MIDHSKNFYTYE
+921 HSNKYKYATITE
-933 IKEESDKWTII
+933 QEDKWVIEVNDGSIDPT
-944 NVKTGGDAPH
+944 
-954 GNPQFGEWTNTKR
+954 QFGKFKNSKT
-967 CQGCSLTGE
+967 CSTSGNSCSTSGE
-976 CEWKIKPEKD
+976 CKVE
-986 YADKKEG
+986 
-993 YKTAALAAKQKLKD
+993 KTAQKDWEDQKGDFESAAQGAKQTLKTLLEDLRQIVD
-1007 KMKELREIIDNYNSC
+1007 KYNSC
-1022 VADHDYPNLQ
+1022 AADHDYASKQ
-1032 LATDVNMGLDRNGEN
+1032 TDKSQAYG
-1047 EVAYWDMV
+1047 EVAFWDMI
-1055 YKYNPSIQYSY
+1055 YRYNPDIQYSY
-1066 REPEPGVSS
+1066 EEPEPGIS
-1075 TKWISSVQAKS
+1075 TTRWISSVQGIS
-1086 CEHGI
+1086 CEHGM
-1091 NCDFMYSPDAIIVAD
+1091 NCDFMYSPDAL
-1106 NYAVKKMVEAG
+1106 VEA
-1117 LCTEYKP
+1117 
-1124 DEKTSNNSKPYC
+1124 EKCADTSGGKVTCSENT
-1136 MSSDSI
+1136 SI
-1142 KDIDEESHFAT
+1142 KDVDDDTHEST
-1153 WYCDGTIDNEYE
+1153 WYCDGNIDNEYE
-1165 ICTGDNSLQYEIE
+1165 QCQGSTTLDYADEYH
-1178 SQWTVL
+1178 WMVP
-1184 DEDLDKGIEETVT
+1184 DEDLDTGIDSEIR
-1197 IGNNLINSNH
+1197 IGTNMTNSLH

-1218 SSSRGTYKTER
+1218 ASSKGTYKTER

-1273 LTLDNFGTFYTPSD
+1273 LTLNNFGTFYSNINE
-1287 APQVNGRIYG
+1287 NGRIYSDL
-1297 TLDRSLSSKI
+1297 TNSLSSLI
-1307 RGEEQIK
+1307 RE
-1314 GGELNTSET
+1314 NTTTKNSDEVNS
-1323 IGKNEYACT
+1323 NEYACT

-1422 CPNCTVQCIGVCT
+1422 CPNCVVQCIGVCT

-1488 DTIDEITAR
+1488 DTIDEITTR
-1497 AKDTTSE
+1497 ANDTTSE
-1504 ETTPSSGNPKVEN
+1504 ETTPSSGNPKVED

-1523 MNSDMITNIR
+1523 MDTDMITKIR
-1533 EYNKSHESYNN
+1533 EYNKSQESYNN
-1544 DTMTCYDYKIERD
+1544 DTMTCYDYQIDRD
-1557 EDNCKK
+1557 EDGCKK
-1563 NGYTWKKEGD
+1563 AGYTWKKEGD

-1580 NIFCYSSFIDDL
+1580 NIFCYSSFVDDL

-1604 NGDGRK
+1604 NKEGRTK
-1610 KNKENLNPY
+1610 AKEQFSKPY
-1619 RPNVNIENFN
+1619 VAPGVSN

-1642 YTFSTLD
+1642 YTFNTLD

>member
-10 IFILL
+10 IFLL
-15 SIMVNVNALNVG
+15 LCIMVNVNALNVG
-27 DQFTLTPGASQTHSP
+27 DQFTLTPGASQAHSP

-74 QGASYVVNRMMP
+74 AGASYVVSRMMP

-91 LAVLYLMKNGA
+91 YAVLYLMKNGA

-161 NNDNDENA
+161 NSDNDENA

-177 LLGFEKYNLLE
+177 LLGFDKINLLE
-188 GKCYSSAAQ
+188 NSNAKCSTGAKQKESL
-197 CADATGYGC
+197 DACLVEKEKKEQQSFNTKKYTC
-206 HVSVTNRN
+206 EQD
-214 CYVPSTSSTDICPTI
+214 SSTKCFKVVEDTSNSNAKCSTGAKQNESFENCLNEASKKEKESNNKKVYTCEQDSSTKCFKVVE
-229 KNDIFECYTGRFQSS
+229 KNSG
-244 EKHGCKIVDTCS
+244 
-256 FDTAAECSD
+256 
-265 KAGLKCRERDGKWK
+265 DG
-279 QLNWEPCD
+279 N
-287 KCTPNEYQGIIC
+287 
-299 PDDERDEN
+299 DD
-307 TGCRKSKY
+307 
-315 ACTDT
+315 
-320 EGDLTQKNCE
+320 
-330 SIANNRNN
+330 
-338 NDPKGEYHDW
+338 
-348 VCTKK
+348 
-353 TGSICYRLERKGS
+353 GS
-366 GSSSNV
+366 G
-372 CSGNSSEVKSCCEK
+372 
-386 KNLYFP
+386 
-392 QSDCEIA
+392 
-399 RSKVTNSS
+399 
-407 SKKCELYNG
+407 
-416 CYRIVDKKTNPSCDG
+416 
-431 SKGEYR
+431 
-437 QDICIK
+437 
-443 RKKKNQDCK
+443 
-452 ELDNGCYKLVNI
+452 
-464 SAICDESKGEYIK
+464 
-477 DQCEG
+477 
-482 VKKTKK
+482 
-488 IKEKVDGSCVIQ
+488 
-500 SNGCYKFVADSS
+500 
-512 GNGSGGN
+512 GNGSGGSGS

-547 FNSETG
+547 FGNEGG

-607 ATEVELLGAS
+607 ATEVKLLGAS

-625 GWKSKPISEGAD
+625 GWESISEGAD
-637 LSKLFEERNGTIY
+637 LSKLLEERNGTIY

-692 AVLYASGNTTGQQ
+692 AVLYAAGNTTGQQ

-762 YNAESKKYNI
+762 YNAESGKYNI

-781 KDRAGNFYKL
+781 KDKAGNEYKL
-791 VDTEFA
+791 KDDEYAQMVSD
-797 NKVAENDYCEVKCK
+797 NDYCEVKCK

-837 GQQDCYTT
+837 GEQDCYTT
-845 KLDYKKYTED
+845 KLNYKKYTED
-855 IVKKQA
+855 IVNKQK

-875 NYTFSL
+875 NYKQYQWT
-881 VQGDAVAC
+881 QAKAMECTNETCTANYYTDA
-889 NANSCPAIT
+889 
-898 DQNGN
+898 NGN
-903 STGKCSE
+903 RKFSGCS
-910 AGYNGTYDYKK
+910 NTPSTYDYYYNVV
-921 MIDHSKNFYTYE
+921 HSNKYKYATITE
-933 IKEESDKWTII
+933 QEDKWVIEVNDGSIDPT
-944 NVKTGGDAPH
+944 
-954 GNPQFGEWTNTKR
+954 QFGKFKNSKT
-967 CQGCSLTGE
+967 CSTSGNSCSTSGE
-976 CEWKIKPEKD
+976 CKVE
-986 YADKKEG
+986 
-993 YKTAALAAKQKLKD
+993 KTAQKDWEDQKGDFESAAQGAKQTLKTLLEDLRQIVD
-1007 KMKELREIIDNYNSC
+1007 KYNSC
-1022 VADHDYPNLQ
+1022 AADHDYASKQ
-1032 LATDVNMGLDRNGEN
+1032 TDKSQAYG
-1047 EVAYWDMV
+1047 EVAFWDMI
-1055 YKYNPSIQYSY
+1055 YRYNPDIQYSY
-1066 REPEPGVSS
+1066 EEPEPGIS
-1075 TKWISSVQAKS
+1075 TTRWISSVQGIS
-1086 CEHGI
+1086 CEHGM
-1091 NCDFMYSPDAIIVAD
+1091 NCDFMYSPDAL
-1106 NYAVKKMVEAG
+1106 VEA
-1117 LCTEYKP
+1117 
-1124 DEKTSNNSKPYC
+1124 EKCADTSGGKVTCSENT
-1136 MSSDSI
+1136 SI
-1142 KDIDEESHFAT
+1142 KDVDDDTHEST
-1153 WYCDGTIDNEYE
+1153 WYCDGNIDNEYE
-1165 ICTGDNSLQYEIE
+1165 QCQGSTTLDYADEYH
-1178 SQWTVL
+1178 WMVP
-1184 DEDLDKGIEETVT
+1184 DEDLDTGIDSEIR
-1197 IGNNLINSNH
+1197 IGTNMTNSLH

-1218 SSSRGTYKTER
+1218 ASSKGTYKTER

-1273 LTLDNFGTFYTPSD
+1273 LTLNNFGTFYSNINE
-1287 APQVNGRIYG
+1287 NGRIYSDL
-1297 TLDRSLSSKI
+1297 TNSLSSLI
-1307 RGEEQIK
+1307 RE
-1314 GGELNTSET
+1314 NTTTKNSDEVNS
-1323 IGKNEYACT
+1323 NEYACT

-1422 CPNCTVQCIGVCT
+1422 CPNCVVQCIGVCT

-1488 DTIDEITAR
+1488 DTIDEITTR
-1497 AKDTTSE
+1497 ANDTTSE
-1504 ETTPSSGNPKVEN
+1504 ETTPSSGNPKVED

-1523 MNSDMITNIR
+1523 MDTDMITKIR
-1533 EYNKSHESYNN
+1533 EYNKSQESYNN
-1544 DTMTCYDYKIERD
+1544 DTMTCYDYQIDRD
-1557 EDNCKK
+1557 EDGCKK
-1563 NGYTWKKEGD
+1563 AGYTWKKEGD

-1580 NIFCYSSFIDDL
+1580 NIFCYSSFVDDL

-1604 NGDGRK
+1604 NKEGRTK
-1610 KNKENLNPY
+1610 AKEQFSKPY
-1619 RPNVNIENFN
+1619 VAPGVSN

-1642 YTFSTLD
+1642 YTFNTLD

>member
-10 IFILL
+10 IFLL
-15 SIMVNVNALNVG
+15 LCIMVNVNALNVG

-74 QGASYVVNRMMP
+74 AGASYVVNRMMP

-91 LAVLYLMKNGA
+91 YAVLYLMKNGA

-154 LSNTSKK
+154 LSNSSKK
-161 NNDNDENA
+161 SDNNSKEVALAYDNGAKLTPISNERFPYYSCKECSTVTLLRTDEQIELIPTLLMSLYAANVRASIPECGSIVNA
-169 DEGGKSLA
+169 NKIA
-177 LLGFEKYNLLE
+177 NQCYFE
-188 GKCYSSAAQ
+188 
-197 CADATGYGC
+197 DGYGWM
-206 HVSVTNRN
+206 SVWRTTYNGCRDFTNNAYFTAKKVDDSCQRLN
-214 CYVPSTSSTDICPTI
+214 ANTCEELPLSVCNSYST
-229 KNDIFECYTGRFQSS
+229 
-244 EKHGCKIVDTCS
+244 
-256 FDTAAECSD
+256 
-265 KAGLKCRERDGKWK
+265 
-279 QLNWEPCD
+279 
-287 KCTPNEYQGIIC
+287 KCTV
-299 PDDERDEN
+299 RDN
-307 TGCRKSKY
+307 SCV
-315 ACTDT
+315 
-320 EGDLTQKNCE
+320 
-330 SIANNRNN
+330 SINN
-338 NDPKGEYHDW
+338 NTTPGDD
-348 VCTKK
+348 
-353 TGSICYRLERKGS
+353 
-366 GSSSNV
+366 
-372 CSGNSSEVKSCCEK
+372 
-386 KNLYFP
+386 
-392 QSDCEIA
+392 
-399 RSKVTNSS
+399 NSS
-407 SKKCELYNG
+407 SCNASKGEFIKDQCDGIKKTNGYGSCQEVGNG
-416 CYRIVDKKTNPSCDG
+416 CYRYIGNKK
-431 SKGEYR
+431 
-437 QDICIK
+437 
-443 RKKKNQDCK
+443 
-452 ELDNGCYKLVNI
+452 
-464 SAICDESKGEYIK
+464 CDESKGEYIK
-477 DQCEG
+477 DQCDG
-482 VKKTKK
+482 MKKTKK

-512 GNGSGGN
+512 GDGSGGN

-566 KADGVIKKIV
+566 KADGFIKKIV

-599 FEVEKQNE
+599 FEVEKENE
-607 ATEVELLGAS
+607 ATKVELLGAS

-637 LSKLFEERNGTIY
+637 LSKLLEERNGTIY

-781 KDRAGNFYKL
+781 KDKAGNEYKL
-791 VDTEFA
+791 KDDEYAQMVSD
-797 NKVAENDYCEVKCK
+797 NDYCEVKCK

-855 IVKKQA
+855 IVNKQK

-875 NYTFSL
+875 NYKQYQWT
-881 VQGDAVAC
+881 QGKAMECTNQTCTANYYTDA
-889 NANSCPAIT
+889 
-898 DQNGN
+898 NGN
-903 STGKCSE
+903 RKFSGCS
-910 AGYNGTYDYKK
+910 NTPSTYDYYYNV
-921 MIDHSKNFYTYE
+921 IHSNKFKCATITE
-933 IKEESDKWTII
+933 GDDKWTIDVDECSKDPKEFGKFK
-944 NVKTGGDAPH
+944 NEKTCSAS
-954 GNPQFGEWTNTKR
+954 GNS
-967 CQGCSLTGE
+967 CSTSGE
-976 CEWKIKPEKD
+976 CKVE
-986 YADKKEG
+986 
-993 YKTAALAAKQKLKD
+993 KTAQKDWEDQKGNFESKAQAAKQTLKTLLEDLRQIVD
-1007 KMKELREIIDNYNSC
+1007 KYNSC
-1022 VADHDYPNLQ
+1022 AADHDYASKQ
-1032 LATDVNMGLDRNGEN
+1032 ADKSQAYG
-1047 EVAYWDMV
+1047 EVAFWDMI
-1055 YKYNPSIQYSY
+1055 YRYNPDIQYSY
-1066 REPEPGVSS
+1066 EEPEPGIS
-1075 TKWISSVQAKS
+1075 TTRWISSVQGAS
-1086 CEHGI
+1086 CEHGM
-1091 NCDFMYSPDAIIVAD
+1091 NCDFMYSPDAL
-1106 NYAVKKMVEAG
+1106 VEA
-1117 LCTEYKP
+1117 
-1124 DEKTSNNSKPYC
+1124 EKCADTSGGKVKCSENT
-1136 MSSDSI
+1136 SI
-1142 KDIDEESHFAT
+1142 KDVDDDTHEST
-1153 WYCDGTIDNEYE
+1153 WYCDGNIDNEYE
-1165 ICTGDNSLQYEIE
+1165 QCQGSTTLDYADEYH
-1178 SQWTVL
+1178 WMVP
-1184 DEDLDKGIEETVT
+1184 DEDLDTGIDSEIR
-1197 IGNNLINSNH
+1197 IGTNMTNSKH
-1207 KITKVDYVHKI
+1207 IITKVDYVHKI
-1218 SSSRGTYKTER
+1218 ASSKGTYKTER

-1242 EETPEHEIK
+1242 EKTPEHEIK

-1273 LTLDNFGTFYTPSD
+1273 LTLNNFGTFYSN
-1287 APQVNGRIYG
+1287 VNENGRIYSDL
-1297 TLDRSLSSKI
+1297 TNSLSSLI
-1307 RGEEQIK
+1307 RENATTK
-1314 GGELNTSET
+1314 NNDAVNS
-1323 IGKNEYACT
+1323 NEYACT

-1350 TECDPNEDWD
+1350 TECKPNEDWD

-1393 SCQPKGSREEAL
+1393 SCQQKGSREEAL

-1523 MNSDMITNIR
+1523 MDTDMITKIR
-1533 EYNKSHESYNN
+1533 EYNKSQESYNN
-1544 DTMTCYDYKIERD
+1544 DTMTCYDYQIERD
-1557 EDNCKK
+1557 EDHCKTD
-1563 NGYTWKKEGD
+1563 GYTWKKEGD

-1580 NIFCYSSFIDDL
+1580 NIFCYSSFVDDL

>member
-27 DQFTLTPGASQTHSP
+27 DQFTLSPGASQSHSA

-91 LAVLYLMKNGA
+91 YAVLYLMKNGS

-154 LSNTSKK
+154 LSNSSKK
-161 NNDNDENA
+161 EKEKSDEDKKKDP
-169 DEGGKSLA
+169 DEGGKSIALVDYDVKQLA
-177 LLGFEKYNLLE
+177 NSNINYYTCNKCTSYTVKGILNTTPEYTANSMQLLTKFI
-188 GKCYSSAAQ
+188 GKRFVPKCGTEVNKKADFCYTIRPVKALGITISNAYDVWLTENQ
-197 CADATGYGC
+197 CAGEQYYSKNVVLEDQCTQKKAESCNALPTNICSEYNECTFNGNKCQQNCIMVSSLDCLNYSNCAIVGNSCKDKSAITINNNTSDNDQNCDTGLKRQK
-206 HVSVTNRN
+206 SL
-214 CYVPSTSSTDICPTI
+214 
-229 KNDIFECYTGRFQSS
+229 
-244 EKHGCKIVDTCS
+244 DTCKAEKEKKEQQS
-256 FDTAAECSD
+256 FNTKKYTCEPDNST
-265 KAGLKCRERDGKWK
+265 KCFKLVEDNSSNG
-279 QLNWEPCD
+279 N
-287 KCTPNEYQGIIC
+287 NNGNNNG
-299 PDDERDEN
+299 N
-307 TGCRKSKY
+307 TGGN
-315 ACTDT
+315 A
-320 EGDLTQKNCE
+320 G
-330 SIANNRNN
+330 
-338 NDPKGEYHDW
+338 
-348 VCTKK
+348 
-353 TGSICYRLERKGS
+353 TGG
-366 GSSSNV
+366 
-372 CSGNSSEVKSCCEK
+372 
-386 KNLYFP
+386 
-392 QSDCEIA
+392 
-399 RSKVTNSS
+399 T
-407 SKKCELYNG
+407 
-416 CYRIVDKKTNPSCDG
+416 
-431 SKGEYR
+431 
-437 QDICIK
+437 
-443 RKKKNQDCK
+443 
-452 ELDNGCYKLVNI
+452 
-464 SAICDESKGEYIK
+464 
-477 DQCEG
+477 
-482 VKKTKK
+482 
-488 IKEKVDGSCVIQ
+488 
-500 SNGCYKFVADSS
+500 
-512 GNGSGGN
+512 SGG
-519 GSGASVSCGG
+519 GTSVSCGG

-566 KADGVIKKIV
+566 KADGIIKKIV

-607 ATEVELLGAS
+607 ATEVKLLGAS
-617 KEFINTED
+617 KEFINTEE
-625 GWKSKPISEGAD
+625 GWEPISEGVD
-637 LSKLFEERNGTIY
+637 LSKLLDERNGTIY

-669 DSEEEDCEVK
+669 YTEEEDCEVK

-692 AVLYASGNTTGQQ
+692 AVLYAAGNTTGQQ

-762 YNAESKKYNI
+762 YNSESGKYNI

-781 KDRAGNFYKL
+781 KDKAGNEYKL
-791 VDTEFA
+791 KDDEYASMVSD
-797 NKVAENDYCEVKCK
+797 NDYCEVKCK
-811 EDYIFGVPYKKSTES
+811 EDYIFGVPYKRTTES

-837 GQQDCYTT
+837 GEQDCYTT

-855 IVKKQA
+855 VAKKQA
-861 EILDT
+861 EIIDA
-866 YNEWLENYE
+866 YNDWLENFE

-881 VQGDAVAC
+881 VEGDAV
-889 NANSCPAIT
+889 SCSAISCKPDT
-898 DQNGN
+898 DTNGN
-903 STGKCSE
+903 NTGDCTAESD
-910 AGYNGTYDYKK
+910 NDYKHKK
-921 MIDHSKNFYTYE
+921 MIDHSDDFYTYE
-933 IKEESDKWTII
+933 IKEETDKWII
-944 NVKTGGDAPH
+944 TNVKTGATRE
-954 GNPQFGEWTNTKR
+954 NPQFGDWTNTRK
-967 CQGCSLTGE
+967 CNGCSLEGD
-976 CEWKIKPEKD
+976 CEWKKTPDEH
-986 YADKKEG
+986 YAEEKEG
-993 YKTAALAAKQKLKD
+993 YKTAIESAKQTLKQ
-1007 KMKELREIIDNYNSC
+1007 KMEELRQIVDKYNSC
-1022 VADHDYPNLQ
+1022 AADHDYASKQ
-1032 LATDVNMGLDRNGEN
+1032 TDKSEAYGET
-1047 EVAYWDMV
+1047 AFWDMI
-1055 YKYNPSIQYSY
+1055 YRYNPDIQYSY
-1066 REPEPGVSS
+1066 EEPEPGISS
-1075 TKWISSVQAKS
+1075 TRWISTVQGES
-1086 CEHGI
+1086 CEHGM
-1091 NCDFMYSPDAIIVAD
+1091 NCDFMYSPDAL
-1106 NYAVKKMVEAG
+1106 VEA
-1117 LCTEYKP
+1117 
-1124 DEKTSNNSKPYC
+1124 EKCADTSGGKVTCSENTSI
-1136 MSSDSI
+1136 MDVDDDSHV
-1142 KDIDEESHFAT
+1142 ST
-1153 WYCDGTIDNEYE
+1153 WYCDGDIDNEYE
-1165 ICTGDNSLQYEIE
+1165 QCNGSTNLEYS
-1178 SQWTVL
+1178 
-1184 DEDLDKGIEETVT
+1184 DEYHWMVPDADLDTDANYKIQ
-1197 IGNNLINSNH
+1197 IGTNMTNSKH
-1207 KITKVDYVHKI
+1207 IITKVDYVHKI
-1218 SSSRGTYKTER
+1218 ASSKGTYKTER

-1242 EETPEHEIK
+1242 EGTPEHEIE

-1273 LTLDNFGTFYTPSD
+1273 LTLNNFGTFYSNINE
-1287 APQVNGRIYG
+1287 NGRIYSDL
-1297 TLDRSLSSKI
+1297 TNSLSSLI
-1307 RGEEQIK
+1307 RE
-1314 GGELNTSET
+1314 NTTTKNSDEVNS
-1323 IGKNEYACT
+1323 NEYACT

-1422 CPNCTVQCIGVCT
+1422 CPNCVVQCIGVCT

-1488 DTIDEITAR
+1488 DTIDEITTR
-1497 AKDTTSE
+1497 ANNITSD
-1504 ETTPSSGNPKVEN
+1504 ETTPSSGNPKVED

-1523 MNSDMITNIR
+1523 MDTDMITKIR
-1533 EYNKSHESYNN
+1533 EYNKTQESYNN
-1544 DTMTCYDYKIERD
+1544 DTMTCYDYQIDRD
-1557 EDNCKK
+1557 EDGCKK
-1563 NGYTWKKEGD
+1563 AGYTWKKEGD

-1580 NIFCYSSFIDDL
+1580 NIFCYSSFVDDL

-1604 NGDGRK
+1604 NKEGRTK
-1610 KNKENLNPY
+1610 AKEQFSKPY
-1619 RPNVNIENFN
+1619 VAPGVSN

-1642 YTFSTLD
+1642 YTFNTLD

>member
-10 IFILL
+10 IFLL
-15 SIMVNVNALNVG
+15 LCIMVNVNALNVG
-27 DQFTLTPGASQTHSP
+27 DQFTLTPGASQTHSA

-74 QGASYVVNRMMP
+74 QGASYVVSRMMP

-91 LAVLYLMKNGA
+91 YAVLYLMKNGA

-154 LSNTSKK
+154 LSNSSKK
-161 NNDNDENA
+161 EKEKSDEDKKKDP

-177 LLGFEKYNLLE
+177 LLGFEKHNLLE
-188 GKCYSSAAQ
+188 EKCDTLDKITKSMKECENKKEAEEKRSFYQ
-197 CADATGYGC
+197 KKYKCVQDETTGC
-206 HVSVTNRN
+206 FKVVEDKSKCDTNQKILDSLDKCIAESNRKQEQSFN
-214 CYVPSTSSTDICPTI
+214 TKKYTCQQNTSTKCWEVVEDKS
-229 KNDIFECYTGRFQSS
+229 SS
-244 EKHGCKIVDTCS
+244 ECDS
-256 FDTAAECSD
+256 S
-265 KAGLKCRERDGKWK
+265 K
-279 QLNWEPCD
+279 QEYTID
-287 KCTPNEYQGIIC
+287 KCEVIKEVN
-299 PDDERDEN
+299 
-307 TGCRKSKY
+307 K
-315 ACTDT
+315 
-320 EGDLTQKNCE
+320 
-330 SIANNRNN
+330 
-338 NDPKGEYHDW
+338 
-348 VCTKK
+348 
-353 TGSICYRLERKGS
+353 S
-366 GSSSNV
+366 GS
-372 CSGNSSEVKSCCEK
+372 CEK
-386 KNLYFP
+386 
-392 QSDCEIA
+392 
-399 RSKVTNSS
+399 
-407 SKKCELYNG
+407 
-416 CYRIVDKKTNPSCDG
+416 
-431 SKGEYR
+431 
-437 QDICIK
+437 
-443 RKKKNQDCK
+443 
-452 ELDNGCYKLVNI
+452 
-464 SAICDESKGEYIK
+464 
-477 DQCEG
+477 
-482 VKKTKK
+482 
-488 IKEKVDGSCVIQ
+488 Q
-500 SNGCYKFVADSS
+500 SNGCYKYISSSNGGSGSGSGSS
-512 GNGSGGN
+512 GGT
-519 GSGASVSCGG
+519 SVSCSG

-576 SVKIDIKNITDTSS
+576 SVKIDIKNITDTGS

-607 ATEVELLGAS
+607 ATEVKLLGAS

-625 GWKSKPISEGAD
+625 GWESISEGAD
-637 LSKLFEERNGTIY
+637 LSKLLEERNGTIY

-692 AVLYASGNTTGQQ
+692 AVLYAAGNTTGQQ

-748 DKETGNVEYEFREA
+748 DEETGNVEYEFREA
-762 YNAESKKYNI
+762 YNAESGKYNI

-781 KDRAGNFYKL
+781 KDKAGNEYKL
-791 VDTEFA
+791 KDEEYAKMVS
-797 NKVAENDYCEVKCK
+797 ENDYCEVKCK

-845 KLDYKKYTED
+845 KLNYKKYTED
-855 IVKKQA
+855 IVNKQK

-875 NYTFSL
+875 NYIQYQWT
-881 VQGDAVAC
+881 QGKEMECTNQTCTANYYTDA
-889 NANSCPAIT
+889 
-898 DQNGN
+898 NGN
-903 STGKCSE
+903 RNFSDCS
-910 AGYNGTYDYKK
+910 NTPSTYDYYYNV
-921 MIDHSKNFYTYE
+921 IHSNKYKYATITE
-933 IKEESDKWTII
+933 QEDKWVIEVNDGSIEPT
-944 NVKTGGDAPH
+944 
-954 GNPQFGEWTNTKR
+954 QFGIFKNDKT
-967 CQGCSLTGE
+967 CSSSGNSCSTSGE
-976 CEWKIKPEKD
+976 CKVE
-986 YADKKEG
+986 
-993 YKTAALAAKQKLKD
+993 KTAQKDWEDQKGDFESAVQGAKQTLKTLLEDLRQIVD
-1007 KMKELREIIDNYNSC
+1007 KYNSC
-1022 VADHDYPNLQ
+1022 AADHDYASKQ
-1032 LATDVNMGLDRNGEN
+1032 TDKSQAYG
-1047 EVAYWDMV
+1047 EVAFWDMI
-1055 YKYNPSIQYSY
+1055 YRYNPDIQYSY
-1066 REPEPGVSS
+1066 EEPEPGIS
-1075 TKWISSVQAKS
+1075 TTRWISSVQGIS
-1086 CEHGI
+1086 CEHGM
-1091 NCDFMYSPDAIIVAD
+1091 NCDYMYSPDAL
-1106 NYAVKKMVEAG
+1106 VEA
-1117 LCTEYKP
+1117 
-1124 DEKTSNNSKPYC
+1124 EKCADTSGGKVTCSENTSI
-1136 MSSDSI
+1136 MDVDDDSHV
-1142 KDIDEESHFAT
+1142 ST
-1153 WYCDGTIDNEYE
+1153 WYCDGDIDNEYE
-1165 ICTGDNSLQYEIE
+1165 QCNGSTNLEYFDEYHWMVPDADLDTDPDYEI
-1178 SQWTVL
+1178 Q
-1184 DEDLDKGIEETVT
+1184 
-1197 IGNNLINSNH
+1197 IGTNKTNSKH
-1207 KITKVDYVHKI
+1207 IITKVDYVHKI
-1218 SSSRGTYKTER
+1218 ASSKGTYKTER
-1229 VYYSGHDDGDIKI
+1229 VYYTGHDDGDIKI

-1273 LTLDNFGTFYTPSD
+1273 LTLNNFGTFYSNIN
-1287 APQVNGRIYG
+1287 VNGRIYSDL
-1297 TLDRSLSSKI
+1297 TNSLSSLI
-1307 RGEEQIK
+1307 RE
-1314 GGELNTSET
+1314 NTTTKNSDEVNS
-1323 IGKNEYACT
+1323 NEYACT

-1422 CPNCTVQCIGVCT
+1422 CPNCVVQCIGVCT

-1468 YNWESDPSVY
+1468 YNWESNPSVY

-1488 DTIDEITAR
+1488 DTIDEITTR
-1497 AKDTTSE
+1497 ANNITSE
-1504 ETTPSSGNPKVEN
+1504 ETTPSSGNPKVED

-1523 MNSDMITNIR
+1523 MDTDMITKIR
-1533 EYNKSHESYNN
+1533 EYNKTQESYNN
-1544 DTMTCYDYKIERD
+1544 DTMTCYDYQIDRD
-1557 EDNCKK
+1557 EDGCKK
-1563 NGYTWKKEGD
+1563 AGYTWKKEGD

-1580 NIFCYSSFIDDL
+1580 NIFCYSSFVDDL

-1604 NGDGRK
+1604 NKEGRTK
-1610 KNKENLNPY
+1610 AKEQFSKAYVAPG
-1619 RPNVNIENFN
+1619 VSN

-1642 YTFSTLD
+1642 YTFNTLD

>member
-10 IFILL
+10 IFLLL
-15 SIMVNVNALNVG
+15 SILVNVNALNVG
-27 DQFTLTPGASQTHSP
+27 DQFTLSPGASQTHSA

-74 QGASYVVNRMMP
+74 AGASYVVSRMMP

-91 LAVLYLMKNGA
+91 YAVLYLMKNGA

-161 NNDNDENA
+161 NSDNDENA

-188 GKCYSSAAQ
+188 GKCKYTTAAQCSDATGQGCYKNVEGCFVSTGTSCDKTSNVFECYDGRYQNNTSGKFGCKIIKRCTFSSAAS
-197 CADATGYGC
+197 CSDNANLHCKYD
-206 HVSVTNRN
+206 
-214 CYVPSTSSTDICPTI
+214 STEKAWVQLNGSSCKSCD
-229 KNDIFECYTGRFQSS
+229 KYSS
-244 EKHGCKIVDTCS
+244 E
-256 FDTAAECSD
+256 
-265 KAGLKCRERDGKWK
+265 REND
-279 QLNWEPCD
+279 
-287 KCTPNEYQGIIC
+287 
-299 PDDERDEN
+299 
-307 TGCRKSKY
+307 GCRKCDTSNSNGSNNNNCDTAQKLQTSLDNCKNEASKMEQQSFNTKKY
-315 ACTDT
+315 TCKLDNMTKCFYVAEDT
-320 EGDLTQKNCE
+320 SG
-330 SIANNRNN
+330 NRNN
-338 NDPKGEYHDW
+338 KCDASGEY
-348 VCTKK
+348 TKDQCD
-353 TGSICYRLERKGS
+353 GM
-366 GSSSNV
+366 
-372 CSGNSSEVKSCCEK
+372 
-386 KNLYFP
+386 
-392 QSDCEIA
+392 
-399 RSKVTNSS
+399 
-407 SKKCELYNG
+407 
-416 CYRIVDKKTNPSCDG
+416 KKTNNSGSCESVG
-431 SKGEYR
+431 
-437 QDICIK
+437 
-443 RKKKNQDCK
+443 
-452 ELDNGCYKLVNI
+452 NGCYKYVTDSNI
-464 SAICDESKGEYIK
+464 
-477 DQCEG
+477 
-482 VKKTKK
+482 
-488 IKEKVDGSCVIQ
+488 
-500 SNGCYKFVADSS
+500 
-512 GNGSGGN
+512 GGN
-519 GSGASVSCGG
+519 GGSVNPSGGTSVSCGG

-576 SVKIDIKNITDTSS
+576 SVKIDIKNIKDTSS

-607 ATEVELLGAS
+607 ATDVKLLGAS

-625 GWKSKPISEGAD
+625 GWESISEGAD
-637 LSKLFEERNGTIY
+637 LSKLLEERNGTIY

-669 DSEEEDCEVK
+669 DSEEEDCDVK

-692 AVLYASGNTTGQQ
+692 AVLYAAGNTTGQQ

-748 DKETGNVEYEFREA
+748 DEETGNVEYEFREA
-762 YNAESKKYNI
+762 YNAESGKYNI

-781 KDRAGNFYKL
+781 KDKAGNEYKL
-791 VDTEFA
+791 KDDEYAQMVSD
-797 NKVAENDYCEVKCK
+797 NDYCEVKCK

-837 GQQDCYTT
+837 GEQDCYTT
-845 KLDYKKYTED
+845 KLNYKKYTED
-855 IVKKQA
+855 IVKKQK

-875 NYTFSL
+875 NYKQYQWT
-881 VQGDAVAC
+881 QGKAMECTNQTCTANYYTDA
-889 NANSCPAIT
+889 
-898 DQNGN
+898 NGN
-903 STGKCSE
+903 RNFSGCS
-910 AGYNGTYDYKK
+910 NTPSTYDYYYNV
-921 MIDHSKNFYTYE
+921 IHSNKYKYATITE
-933 IKEESDKWTII
+933 QEDKWVIEVNDGSI
-944 NVKTGGDAPH
+944 NPT
-954 GNPQFGEWTNTKR
+954 QFGKFKNGKT
-967 CQGCSLTGE
+967 CSASGNSCSTSGE
-976 CEWKIKPEKD
+976 CKVE
-986 YADKKEG
+986 
-993 YKTAALAAKQKLKD
+993 KTAQKDWEDQKGDFESAAQGAKQTLKTLLEDLRQIVD
-1007 KMKELREIIDNYNSC
+1007 KYNSC
-1022 VADHDYPNLQ
+1022 AADHDYASKQ
-1032 LATDVNMGLDRNGEN
+1032 TDKSQAYG
-1047 EVAYWDMV
+1047 EVAFWDMI
-1055 YKYNPSIQYSY
+1055 YRYNPDIQYSY
-1066 REPEPGVSS
+1066 EEPEPGIS
-1075 TKWISSVQAKS
+1075 TTRWISSVQGIS
-1086 CEHGI
+1086 CEHGM
-1091 NCDFMYSPDAIIVAD
+1091 NCDFMYSPDAL
-1106 NYAVKKMVEAG
+1106 VEA
-1117 LCTEYKP
+1117 
-1124 DEKTSNNSKPYC
+1124 EKCADTSGGKVTCSENTL
-1136 MSSDSI
+1136 I
-1142 KDIDEESHFAT
+1142 KDVDDDTHEST
-1153 WYCDGTIDNEYE
+1153 WYCDGNIDNEYE
-1165 ICTGDNSLQYEIE
+1165 QCQGSTTLDYADEYH
-1178 SQWTVL
+1178 WMVP
-1184 DEDLDKGIEETVT
+1184 DEDLDTGIDSEIR
-1197 IGNNLINSNH
+1197 IGTNMTNSLH

-1218 SSSRGTYKTER
+1218 ASSKGTYKTER

-1273 LTLDNFGTFYTPSD
+1273 LTLNNFGTFYSNINE
-1287 APQVNGRIYG
+1287 NGRIYSDL
-1297 TLDRSLSSKI
+1297 TNSLSSLI
-1307 RGEEQIK
+1307 RE
-1314 GGELNTSET
+1314 NTTTKNSDEVNS
-1323 IGKNEYACT
+1323 NEYACT

-1422 CPNCTVQCIGVCT
+1422 CPNCVVQCIGVCT

-1468 YNWESDPSVY
+1468 YNWESNPSVY

-1488 DTIDEITAR
+1488 DTIDEITTR
-1497 AKDTTSE
+1497 ANNITSE
-1504 ETTPSSGNPKVEN
+1504 ETTPSSGNPKVED

-1523 MNSDMITNIR
+1523 MDTDMITKIR
-1533 EYNKSHESYNN
+1533 EYNKTQESYNN
-1544 DTMTCYDYKIERD
+1544 DTMTCYDYQIDRD
-1557 EDNCKK
+1557 EDGCKK
-1563 NGYTWKKEGD
+1563 AGYTWKKEGD

-1580 NIFCYSSFIDDL
+1580 NIFCYSSFVDDL

-1604 NGDGRK
+1604 NKEGRTK
-1610 KNKENLNPY
+1610 AKEQFSKAYVAPG
-1619 RPNVNIENFN
+1619 VSN

-1642 YTFSTLD
+1642 YTFNTLD

>member
-10 IFILL
+10 IFLLL
-15 SIMVNVNALNVG
+15 SIMVNVEALNVG

-161 NNDNDENA
+161 SSDNEENA

-188 GKCYSSAAQ
+188 GKCKYTTAAQ
-197 CADATGYGC
+197 CADATGKGC
-206 HVSVTNRN
+206 HLDSNN
-214 CYVPSTSSTDICPTI
+214 CYIPSTSSTDICPTI
-229 KNDIFECYTGRFQSS
+229 KNDIFECYTGRFQSP

-265 KAGLKCRERDGKWK
+265 KAGLKCRERDGKWY
-279 QLNWEPCD
+279 QLNGA
-287 KCTPNEYQGIIC
+287 KCEECVPNEAQGIYC
-299 PDDERDEN
+299 GNERSST
-307 TGCRKSKY
+307 TGCKIASSCSGEQNELAYKDCIY
-315 ACTDT
+315 KANI
-320 EGDLTQKNCE
+320 KNSDSNE
-330 SIANNRNN
+330 Q
-338 NDPKGEYHDW
+338 YHDW
-348 VCTKK
+348 TCTKN
-353 TGSICYRLERKGS
+353 SSNICYRLERKGS
-366 GSSSNV
+366 SGGSSS
-372 CSGNSSEVKSCCEK
+372 SCNAK
-386 KNLYFP
+386 
-392 QSDCEIA
+392 
-399 RSKVTNSS
+399 
-407 SKKCELYNG
+407 
-416 CYRIVDKKTNPSCDG
+416 
-431 SKGEYR
+431 KGEYTLNECNDR
-437 QDICIK
+437 V
-443 RKKKNQDCK
+443 KNGQGTECQK
-452 ELDNGCYKLVNI
+452 VSLFSKCYKLVTKCIKAKNQY
-464 SAICDESKGEYIK
+464 SEKECKTMVNKGKGIT
-477 DQCEG
+477 C
-482 VKKTKK
+482 KK
-488 IKEKVDGSCVIQ
+488 IGNNCFQLITGS
-500 SNGCYKFVADSS
+500 SKPGDDDPNPG
-512 GNGSGGN
+512 GSGGSGS

-547 FNSETG
+547 FGNDGG

-561 ATEPE
+561 ATDPE
-566 KADGVIKKIV
+566 KADRFIKKIV

-599 FEVEKQNE
+599 FEVEKENE
-607 ATEVELLGAS
+607 ATKVELLGAS

-637 LSKLFEERNGTIY
+637 LSKLLEERNGTIY

-903 STGKCSE
+903 STGKCTE
-910 AGYNGTYDYKK
+910 AGYNGAYDYKK

-967 CQGCSLTGE
+967 CQACELTGE

-993 YKTAALAAKQKLKD
+993 YKTAALAAKQKLKQ

-1032 LATDVNMGLDRNGEN
+1032 LATDLNMGLDRNGEN

-1086 CEHGI
+1086 CEHGM

-1165 ICTGDNSLQYEIE
+1165 ICTGDNSLQYQDEY
-1178 SQWTVL
+1178 QWTVL

-1393 SCQPKGSREEAL
+1393 SCQQKGSREEAL

-1417 NNYNC
+1417 NNFNC
-1422 CPNCTVQCIGVCT
+1422 CPNCVVQCIGVCT

-1504 ETTPSSGNPKVEN
+1504 ETPSESGSTKVEN

-1523 MNSDMITNIR
+1523 MDTNMINKIR
-1533 EYNKSHESYNN
+1533 EYNKSQESYNN
-1544 DTMTCYDYKIERD
+1544 DTMTCYDYQLDRD
-1557 EDNCKK
+1557 EEGCKK
-1563 NGYTWKKEGD
+1563 AGYTWKKDGD

-1580 NIFCYSSFIDDL
+1580 NIFCYSSFVDELID
-1592 ADGKFGGEVDIK
+1592 GNFGGEVDV
-1604 NGDGRK
+1604 
-1610 KNKENLNPY
+1610 KNKEGRTKAKEQFSKPY
-1619 RPNVNIENFN
+1619 VGYTKNN
-1629 TDNLIVTN
+1629 DNLIVTN

-1642 YTFSTLD
+1642 YTFSSLD
-1649 INGDGIPDVGPSWK
+1649 VNGDGIPDVGPSWK